1 MLTKNTRPARRTPVR
16 SVISRKPLA
25 LAVASILAVGAGQA
39 EASSPRPFSPEWFA
53 AARGAAAQNRANT
66 APTAR
71 PLAQQRQARERLQHS
86 INNVGRTAAAVA
98 AQRAAQEAARK
109 AAQQAASNIPN
120 GLGEGGLK
128 VDVNPDTAGWLGAKD
143 PTQTTKDGHT
153 TVRIEQTADKAIL
166 NWETFNV
173 GRDTTVDFDQQANWA
188 ALNRVN
194 DPNARPSQIQGR
206 IQGDGTVMIVNRNG
220 VVFSGSSQVNVRN
233 LVAAAADISDQQFT
247 ERGLYVD
254 TNGSQPTFT
263 AAAGNVTV
271 DAGARITTHEPESVT
286 QGGGYVLL
294 MGREVNNAGEITTR
308 RGQTTLAAGED
319 FYIRKGAGTEAN
331 QASTTRGNE
340 VASTWEAGSDAGT
353 VTNEGLIV
361 AREGDITLT
370 GHDVRQQG
378 VAMATTTVNTRGTV
392 HLLNSAS
399 DTEGKVTL
407 GEGAVT
413 TVVIEDD
420 GETAL
425 DNQRDALI
433 ESSAELDG
441 LRDDMITGA
450 FDNIGLMADRR
461 DQSRV
466 EIVSGGDVVFE
477 KDSLTLATGGQ
488 IAVDAGRR
496 TQLNAGSELDVSGSV
511 GVKVAME
518 SNNVLINVQGNEQR
532 DSPDN
537 RDNGGLN
544 NGDVWVDRRNLIF
557 VPAGTGGYE
566 TDRWY
571 TAGGLLEVSGY
582 LDTQGHGIGEWSAAG
597 GTVLLGG
604 SEVVTQTGSSV
615 NLSGGTLDVQTGYIA
630 KTWLK
635 GADGRLYDAATAP
648 ASMLYTGIYQGYERV
663 SERWGQ
669 TDAWR
674 NPLIAPERQLENGY
688 TVGRDAGTLIINAP
702 TAVLEG
708 DIVADVFQGERQ
720 NQAQDAG
727 RDSYQ
732 QAQNRVARRGHLA
745 VGQYGQYGL
754 ENAYGSDIRIG
765 EFDDISEQ
773 LTLESDLSERLNTVW
788 LDAGRLNEQ
797 RLGGLDLVSGGSISV
812 ESDLT
817 LAEGGQLRLVSGQVA
832 VDAAVTARGGDT
844 ALTNILMPAGTSL
857 TPIAFT
863 DEDGNSEL
871 HLTENGQLDARG
883 LWRNGLLES
892 GENWK
897 QAYVD
902 GGDVTIEGTQDV
914 TLAEGSLVDVS
925 SGAALK
931 ADGELLGGHGG
942 DITLGANVPI
952 NTNTGTNR
960 PGGGTLVLDGEL
972 RSYGVAGGG
981 ELILETG
988 QAVVIGD
995 GGLETNGVLRAGEE
1009 APFDLTL
1016 AEDLVISAGQPLPF
1030 DYSYTSSELLPG
1042 ETWGNAALDVSPN
1055 NPIEVAADWL
1065 LPATLQIQYYG
1076 PDGVLA
1082 IARPGGTVPAGSS
1095 VVRIQT
1101 APGGAGDYLVPG
1113 DVFPDGLPLEEPRE
1127 VAVAAGATLP
1137 TDLFVEAGSVVL
1149 PAGIKMDFDVRVKDV
1164 LVLNEADF
1172 QRGFSNYDING
1183 HNGVLVSQG
1192 SQVDVTMSVL
1202 RLAEGAFQAFAY
1214 DEALETWQPE
1224 LFLERPLDGELE
1236 QRGGASLALR
1246 SDLNGLGGAITVAE
1260 GARLEVDPSQSLL
1273 LSGRNQLT
1281 VDGTLR
1287 AQGGT
1292 IQVLSSLLNRLPASG
1307 AEERIEIGEN
1317 AVLDASGL
1325 AYTATDARG
1334 RRYGAVL
1341 GGGEVVLGAGAPDDF
1356 GDSNLYDTS
1365 NLFVVVREG
1374 ALIDVS
1380 GASAGLDLGQANPTA
1395 VASGGGSLAMRSS
1408 SGIYFD
1414 GELRADAGGTNA
1426 SGGGLEVL
1434 LEGTLTTTPQAT
1446 EEGSVLRNITLT
1458 QADTGSGYDDENLAY
1473 GQARFSVDALQDSGI
1488 DHLSLWARDAILFD
1502 GDVDLALGGSLSL
1515 TAVTLA
1521 TPDHAAREVRLAAP
1535 HVHLAGR
1542 VNLPNPL
1549 GGGDSGVS
1557 PYLQFDNNAPL
1568 AEGDSQL
1575 SVEAALIDLGEG
1587 VLTFGARGSHDT
1599 PNGATLVE
1607 LPGFADIT
1615 LTSTGDIRLTGA
1627 DLVATEALTL
1637 ISQRLY
1643 PTTHSANR
1651 IRVGYGDAGR
1661 NSPLED
1667 AVLRFRYYDEQ
1678 QAREQA
1684 PPLSVYGYLSMQAPT
1699 IDQGGALYAPLGG
1712 IAFSGSLAN
1721 DGGPS
1726 GLYPTDLYGGISPFS
1741 ITNLEMDV
1749 LLRQS
1754 SLTSVSADGLV
1765 LPYGY
1770 LEGESYYYN
1779 DTEVRYDVG
1788 GNRGTEQNQRD
1799 EAGIHFAAA
1808 TFEAEDGAVIDV
1820 SAGGELRGVG
1830 FTTGRGGSVDIL
1842 NTALANAA
1850 PWHAG
1855 DADAQVYAIVPGL
1868 SDSQAPLD
1876 PALASHSKV
1885 GQRITIG
1892 DGVPGLPAGTYT
1904 LLPAEYALMPGG
1916 YRVELGGD
1924 MARYDTG
1931 IVASPAAGLYRAP
1944 VNTVNGLSGVTGSA
1958 PRWATVMS
1966 GDSVRRYGS
1975 YNETTLSE
1983 WVANTLAQFG
1993 DTRLMGP
2000 LLPEDVRPLSFDF
2013 RYAAS
2018 GDDRVF
2024 SFNGELRNTQVED
2037 GRGGMVALY
2046 GNDLEVVS
2054 ATGERDEEDSGYITL
2069 LDEDLNQLGATVL
2082 GVGVNRY
2089 ANQPTPISAAGKT
2102 VIRSGATLR
2111 AGSLLIGGT
2120 GQDAVVVESGA
2131 VLDSRGQGQAGWSA
2145 ENGFLIPQVA
2155 DAALLTVSN
2164 DRMQFGAASGSGT
2177 IRIED
2182 GAGLYGEGTLA
2193 LSASGG
2199 LEIGDIS
2206 LAASDLLLSMED
2218 INIGEEAAL
2227 AAAEAQGVLSG
2238 GWQLNQTT
2246 LDGLLALGE
2255 LESLSLQAS
2264 DAINFIGSVSL
2275 DTYDDTGESQANLR
2289 FIGPAIYGLGDA
2301 GDTVTIRTDQFNWS
2315 GLGYASGSGATFE
2328 AGSVA
2333 PGEVIAGGAG
2343 TGTGAFRVEANEVMF
2358 GFNGL
2363 VGDQSANATLERL
2376 MLGFGDVAFQARDRI
2391 TSDLY
2396 SDLSVYQQK
2405 NSDDT
2410 FSGGNLT
2417 LSAPVLTGQAGS
2429 EMAYRTGGNL
2439 LVSRPDNAAA
2449 VDPAGLDLGAQLSL
2463 EGNSVRVEGSIVAPS
2478 GKVAIES
2485 TEDLLLA
2492 DGSLINVAG
2501 RAVEF
2506 FDVTRYSFGGA
2517 VNLES
2522 AEGNIQQAA
2531 GSRIDVSAPH
2541 SDAGK
2546 LEASAV
2552 KGTVDLAGELVARNS
2567 GEDPDGEGEGG
2578 TIRIKA
2584 NTLPGFVAFNQR
2596 LTDGGFDYLRG
2607 FETNEGDLTLGEEV
2621 RAQHIEA
2628 TANGGDLIVDGNLR
2642 AGGEYAGSI
2651 YLAAGNDLRVTN
2663 GSTLNASGDS
2673 LKVDSYGDPIE
2684 GSNRAIINLTSRDG
2698 RLALGDN
2705 VTLDVGAGGEARG
2718 TIDLNARRLGDP
2730 SATSATGNDVAV
2742 DAGDNLTVNGAKRV
2756 SVNGFWTYDDAPD
2769 DPDADPEGPAA
2780 QRVDQEYLDRIHEES
2795 KGFVNAALAN
2805 DALQQRLAGL
2815 KEAAGEAFSL
2825 RPGVEIVSATED
2837 GNLRIDGDLDF
2848 SEYRYGP
2855 DVDAAV
2861 HGSGTAGVFVMR
2873 AGGDLEVNGSVTDGF
2888 KLPPNTPDSSYYID
2902 LSNTLLRDEAVTL
2915 PVEAELAAGWNLQ
2928 NVYREGGSLPFN
2940 LTVSGRYFQVSS
2952 GTVLPLDVTVTRS
2965 EPTLWNMELV
2975 SAIVLGEGVTV
2986 TDTGTGISY
2995 SGEIPAGTFIENLEL
3010 PIGSTI
3016 KAGNT
3021 LTLTSN
3027 FYAKPTTILAGTE
3040 LLGLR
3045 INSAEEFNQDI
3056 VLPEGTVLPQG
3067 MRIARLKSD
3076 EKDPIKQAIWSVASL
3091 LPQDTR
3097 SWDVSL
3103 VAGSD
3108 LASANRRSVKAAT
3121 EGDLI
3126 LDNPHLV
3133 GPKASEIIGGQPGI
3147 SVIRTGS
3154 GDLELIAARDYLQE
3168 TPFGIYTAGTAAEA
3182 SGAPEY
3188 QRDPDTLPSDALSDT
3203 YVPEDPGEED
3213 APTYLSVA
3221 EATPGSFAT
3230 GGGNVR
3236 VRVGRDMRGNDY
3248 KTSDAT
3254 AKKDVSDW
3262 LWTWSDPASGAEAWW
3277 INTGSYGNDS
3287 ELVTFDGIGTLG
3299 GGNLDVSVGRDFGV
3313 YDQLADNTRLGGL
3326 SLAVASSGWI
3336 NADGE
3341 RQQYG
3346 GGDLR
3351 LEVGSIV
3358 NHTRS
3363 STMGVG
3369 NGSVTNLRGDVLVQ
3383 AGVIGQIWNTYL
3395 VSSTDTDPRPNDE
3408 RLQVD
3413 QRQYGGMRLVLGD
3426 TRARVNSGGDLLI
3439 NVENPDPAANGVDLW
3454 TDRTEAALLST
3465 GGNVGMGSSSG
3476 SSPARFS
3483 VIAAEGTIYGQGNN
3497 TNARTWVAET
3507 TADGWLEFLAGDS
3520 IYTLGVSSAY
3530 EPDLLG
3536 STVSPARFYA
3546 REGDIYQLYYGY
3558 YTSPIGSQSL
3568 INQAGRPAHV
3578 RAGRDIVRYGNDG
3591 LTAMGHYSDT
3601 DVSVIQAGR
3610 DLIYIDTQ
3618 VVGAGTLELSAGRN
3632 FYQADSG
3639 QLISRGPHTELAT
3652 SDPSGGADIVINVGM
3667 GEAGPDYQALIDA
3680 YLDPSNPA
3688 DPDLA
3693 LADQPDKVAKTYEEE
3708 LETWLLSRYGDAALD
3723 GTDALSYF
3731 LALAPEQQR
3740 IFLREVYYAELREGG
3755 REYNDPDGDRY
3766 GSYLRG
3772 RRMIETLLPE
3782 MDSEAG
3788 TSGYDGDFTM
3798 FTTQRRNAA
3807 GDITGENSS
3816 LVRTEGG
3823 GDIQMLVPG
3832 GDLIIGLEAVRP
3844 ESGDNGI
3851 MTQGSGDIQL
3861 FSQGDI
3867 ALGLSRIMTTYGG
3880 DIFAWSNAGDINAGR
3895 GAKTTLVYTPPR
3907 RTYDD
3912 LGNVTLSPSVPST
3925 GAGIATLAPI
3935 PEVPPGD
3942 IDLIAPLGVIDAGE
3956 AGIRVSGSINVA
3968 ALQVVNAEN
3977 IQVQGD
3983 STGLPAVAAV
3993 NVGAL
3998 TSASN
4003 AASSAV
4009 QAAEQVGRRY
4019 QQNQPSIISVE
4030 ILGYGEERLE
4040 AGGDRTSAAPAS
4052 RPGEGVVEVL
4062 GAGPLSANQTGML
4075 TPAERQGLKSR

>member
-1 MLTKNTRPARRTPVR
+1 M
-16 SVISRKPLA
+16 
-25 LAVASILAVGAGQA
+25 
-39 EASSPRPFSPEWFA
+39 
-53 AARGAAAQNRANT
+53 
-66 APTAR
+66 
-71 PLAQQRQARERLQHS
+71 
-86 INNVGRTAAAVA
+86 
-98 AQRAAQEAARK
+98 
-109 AAQQAASNIPN
+109 
-120 GLGEGGLK
+120 
-128 VDVNPDTAGWLGAKD
+128 
-143 PTQTTKDGHT
+143 
-153 TVRIEQTADKAIL
+153 
-166 NWETFNV
+166 
-173 GRDTTVDFDQQANWA
+173 
-188 ALNRVN
+188 
-194 DPNARPSQIQGR
+194 
-206 IQGDGTVMIVNRNG
+206 
-220 VVFSGSSQVNVRN
+220 
-233 LVAAAADISDQQFT
+233 
-247 ERGLYVD
+247 
-254 TNGSQPTFT
+254 
-263 AAAGNVTV
+263 
-271 DAGARITTHEPESVT
+271 
-286 QGGGYVLL
+286 
-294 MGREVNNAGEITTR
+294 
-308 RGQTTLAAGED
+308 
-319 FYIRKGAGTEAN
+319 
-331 QASTTRGNE
+331 
-340 VASTWEAGSDAGT
+340 
-353 VTNEGLIV
+353 
-361 AREGDITLT
+361 
-370 GHDVRQQG
+370 
-378 VAMATTTVNTRGTV
+378 
-392 HLLNSAS
+392 
-399 DTEGKVTL
+399 
-407 GEGAVT
+407 
-413 TVVIEDD
+413 
-420 GETAL
+420 
-425 DNQRDALI
+425 
-433 ESSAELDG
+433 
-441 LRDDMITGA
+441 
-450 FDNIGLMADRR
+450 
-461 DQSRV
+461 
-466 EIVSGGDVVFE
+466 
-477 KDSLTLATGGQ
+477 
-488 IAVDAGRR
+488 
-496 TQLNAGSELDVSGSV
+496 
-511 GVKVAME
+511 
-518 SNNVLINVQGNEQR
+518 
-532 DSPDN
+532 
-537 RDNGGLN
+537 
-544 NGDVWVDRRNLIF
+544 
-557 VPAGTGGYE
+557 
-566 TDRWY
+566 
-571 TAGGLLEVSGY
+571 
-582 LDTQGHGIGEWSAAG
+582 
-597 GTVLLGG
+597 
-604 SEVVTQTGSSV
+604 
-615 NLSGGTLDVQTGYIA
+615 
-630 KTWLK
+630 
-635 GADGRLYDAATAP
+635 
-648 ASMLYTGIYQGYERV
+648 
-663 SERWGQ
+663 
-669 TDAWR
+669 
-674 NPLIAPERQLENGY
+674 
-688 TVGRDAGTLIINAP
+688 
-702 TAVLEG
+702 
-708 DIVADVFQGERQ
+708 
-720 NQAQDAG
+720 
-727 RDSYQ
+727 
-732 QAQNRVARRGHLA
+732 
-745 VGQYGQYGL
+745 
-754 ENAYGSDIRIG
+754 
-765 EFDDISEQ
+765 
-773 LTLESDLSERLNTVW
+773 
-788 LDAGRLNEQ
+788 
-797 RLGGLDLVSGGSISV
+797 
-812 ESDLT
+812 
-817 LAEGGQLRLVSGQVA
+817 
-832 VDAAVTARGGDT
+832 
-844 ALTNILMPAGTSL
+844 
-857 TPIAFT
+857 
-863 DEDGNSEL
+863 
-871 HLTENGQLDARG
+871 
-883 LWRNGLLES
+883 
-892 GENWK
+892 
-897 QAYVD
+897 
-902 GGDVTIEGTQDV
+902 
-914 TLAEGSLVDVS
+914 
-925 SGAALK
+925 
-931 ADGELLGGHGG
+931 
-942 DITLGANVPI
+942 
-952 NTNTGTNR
+952 
-960 PGGGTLVLDGEL
+960 
-972 RSYGVAGGG
+972 
-981 ELILETG
+981 
-988 QAVVIGD
+988 
-995 GGLETNGVLRAGEE
+995 
-1009 APFDLTL
+1009 
-1016 AEDLVISAGQPLPF
+1016 
-1030 DYSYTSSELLPG
+1030 
-1042 ETWGNAALDVSPN
+1042 
-1055 NPIEVAADWL
+1055 
-1065 LPATLQIQYYG
+1065 
-1076 PDGVLA
+1076 
-1082 IARPGGTVPAGSS
+1082 
-1095 VVRIQT
+1095 
-1101 APGGAGDYLVPG
+1101 
-1113 DVFPDGLPLEEPRE
+1113 
-1127 VAVAAGATLP
+1127 
-1137 TDLFVEAGSVVL
+1137 
-1149 PAGIKMDFDVRVKDV
+1149 
-1164 LVLNEADF
+1164 
-1172 QRGFSNYDING
+1172 
-1183 HNGVLVSQG
+1183 
-1192 SQVDVTMSVL
+1192 
-1202 RLAEGAFQAFAY
+1202 
-1214 DEALETWQPE
+1214 
-1224 LFLERPLDGELE
+1224 
-1236 QRGGASLALR
+1236 
-1246 SDLNGLGGAITVAE
+1246 
-1260 GARLEVDPSQSLL
+1260 
-1273 LSGRNQLT
+1273 
-1281 VDGTLR
+1281 
-1287 AQGGT
+1287 
-1292 IQVLSSLLNRLPASG
+1292 
-1307 AEERIEIGEN
+1307 
-1317 AVLDASGL
+1317 
-1325 AYTATDARG
+1325 
-1334 RRYGAVL
+1334 
-1341 GGGEVVLGAGAPDDF
+1341 
-1356 GDSNLYDTS
+1356 
-1365 NLFVVVREG
+1365 VVREG

-1380 GASAGLDLGQANPTA
+1380 GASADLDLGQAAPTT
-1395 VASGGGSLAMRSS
+1395 VASDGGALAMRSN

-1434 LEGTLTTTPQAT
+1434 LEGTLTSLSQAT
-1446 EEGSVLRNITLT
+1446 EEASVLRNVILT
-1458 QADTGSGYDDENLAY
+1458 QADTGSGYDDENPAY

-1521 TPDHAAREVRLAAP
+1521 TPDPTARQVRLAAP

-1542 VNLPNPL
+1542 VSLPVSS
-1549 GGGDSGVS
+1549 SGNTPGVN
-1557 PYLQFDNNAPL
+1557 PYLQFDDNAPL

-1575 SVEAALIDLGEG
+1575 SIEAALIDLGEG

-1599 PNGATLVE
+1599 PNGATEVE

-1627 DLVATEALTL
+1627 DLMATEALTF

-1643 PTTHSANR
+1643 PTTHSGNR
-1651 IRVGYGDAGR
+1651 IRVGLGDAGI
-1661 NSPLED
+1661 NGGPLED
-1667 AVLRFRYYDEQ
+1667 AVLRFRYYDEER
-1678 QAREQA
+1678 AREQA
-1684 PPLSVYGYLSMQAPT
+1684 PPLSVYGYLSMEAPV

-1712 IAFSGSLAN
+1712 IAFASPFAN
-1721 DGGPS
+1721 QGGFTN
-1726 GLYPTDLYGGISPFS
+1726 YPTDLYGGITPTSLFIS
-1741 ITNLEMDV
+1741 NLEMNV
-1749 LLRQS
+1749 LLRQG
-1754 SLTSVSADGLV
+1754 SLTSVSAAGLV
-1765 LPYGY
+1765 LPYGH

-1779 DTEVRYDVG
+1779 GTEVRYDVG
-1788 GNRGTEQNQRD
+1788 GNRGTEQNQRT
-1799 EAGIHFAAA
+1799 ATGIHFATA

-1876 PALASHSKV
+1876 PALGSHSKV

-1916 YRVELGGD
+1916 YRVELGRD

-1944 VNTVNGLSGVTGSA
+1944 VNTVNGLSGVSGSA
-1958 PRWATVMS
+1958 PLWATVMS
-1966 GDSVRRYGS
+1966 GDAVRRYGD

-1983 WVANTLAQFG
+1983 WVTNTLAQFG

-2024 SFNGELRNTQVED
+2024 SFNGELRNAQVED

-2054 ATGERDEEDSGYITL
+2054 AAGERGEEDNGYITL

-2089 ANQPTPISAAGKT
+2089 ASQPTPISAAGKT

-2111 AGSLLIGGT
+2111 AGSLLIGGS

-2145 ENGFLIPQVA
+2145 ENGFLISPGA
-2155 DAALLTVSN
+2155 DMALLTVSN

-2193 LSASGG
+2193 LSAPGG

-2275 DTYDDTGESQANLR
+2275 DTYDDNGESQANLR

-2301 GDTVTIRTDQFNWS
+2301 GDMVTIRTDQFNWS
-2315 GLGYASGSGATFE
+2315 GLGYTSGREGTAEFE
-2328 AGSVA
+2328 VGSVA

-2376 MLGFGDVAFQARDRI
+2376 MLGFNDVTFQARDRI

-2396 SDLSVYQQK
+2396 SDLSVYQKK

-2439 LVSRPDNAAA
+2439 LVSRPDKAAA
-2449 VDPAGLDLGAQLSL
+2449 VDPMNLDLGAQLSL
-2463 EGNSVRVEGSIVAPS
+2463 EGSSVRVEGSIIAPS

-2485 TEDLLLA
+2485 TDDLLLA

-2501 RAVEF
+2501 RAVDF

-2517 VNLES
+2517 VSLES
-2522 AEGNIQQAA
+2522 SEGNIQQAA

-2546 LEASAV
+2546 LEATAV
-2552 KGTVDLAGELVARNS
+2552 NGTVDLAGELIARNLE
-2567 GEDPDGEGEGG
+2567 EDPEGEGEGG

-2584 NTLPGFVAFNQR
+2584 NTLPGFVALNQR
-2596 LTDGGFDYLRG
+2596 LSDGGFDYLRG

-2621 RAQHIEA
+2621 HAQHIEA

-2642 AGGEYAGSI
+2642 AGGDYAGSI
-2651 YLAAGNDLRVTN
+2651 YLAAANDLRVEN
-2663 GSTLNASGDS
+2663 GATLDASGDQ
-2673 LKVDSYGDPIE
+2673 LKLDSYGDPIE

-2698 RLALGDN
+2698 RLVLGND

-2780 QRVDQEYLDRIHEES
+2780 QRVDQEYLDRIHEDS

-2848 SEYRYGP
+2848 SGYRYGP

-2888 KLPPNTPDSSYYID
+2888 YRPPNTPDSSYYID
-2902 LSNTLLRDEAVTL
+2902 LSGTLGEAVTL
-2915 PVEAELAAGWNLQ
+2915 PTEAELAAGWNLQ
-2928 NVYREGGSLPFN
+2928 NVYQNGGSLPFD
-2940 LTVSGRYFQVSS
+2940 LTVSGLYFQVYWR
-2952 GTVLPLDVTVTRS
+2952 TVLPLDVTVTRS
-2965 EPTLWNMELV
+2965 APTLQNMELT
-2975 SAIVLGEGVTV
+2975 SAIVLDEGVTV

-2995 SGEIPAGTFIENLEL
+2995 SGEIPAGTFIENLRL
-3010 PIGSTI
+3010 PTGSII

-3021 LTLTSN
+3021 V
-3027 FYAKPTTILAGTE
+3027 PTTVYAEPMVIPAGTE

-3045 INSAEEFNQDI
+3045 INSAEEFNQNI
-3056 VLPEGTVLPQG
+3056 TLPEGSVLPQG
-3067 MRIARLKSD
+3067 MRVVRLQSD
-3076 EKDPIKQAIWSVASL
+3076 EKDPIKQEIWSVASL
-3091 LPQDTR
+3091 LPQGTR

-3236 VRVGRDMRGNDY
+3236 LRVGRDMRGNDY

-3299 GGNLDVSVGRDFGV
+3299 GGNLDVSVGGDFGV
-3313 YDQLADNTRLGGL
+3313 YDQLSDGTRLGGL
-3326 SLAVASSGWI
+3326 SLAVASSGWV
-3336 NADGE
+3336 NAGGE

-3351 LEVGSIV
+3351 LEVGGIV
-3358 NHTRS
+3358 NHTRQD
-3363 STMGVG
+3363 TIAEGH
-3369 NGSVTNLRGDVLVQ
+3369 GSVTNLRGDVLVQ
-3383 AGVIGQIWNTYL
+3383 AGAIGQIWNTYL
-3395 VSSTDTDPRPNDE
+3395 VSSTNTDPRPDDE
-3408 RLQVD
+3408 LLQVD
-3413 QRQYGGMRLVLGD
+3413 RNLYGGLRLVLGD
-3426 TRARVNSGGDLLI
+3426 TRARVYTLGDQI
-3439 NVENPDPAANGVDLW
+3439 VNPEDPGVNRVDLW
-3454 TDRTEAALLST
+3454 ADTTEASLLSA
-3465 GGNVGMGSSSG
+3465 GGNVGVGSGGTSG
-3476 SSPARFS
+3476 GLAPGRLSA
-3483 VIAAEGTIYGQGNN
+3483 IAAEGSIYGNSNGAS
-3497 TNARTWVAET
+3497 TNVRNWVAET

-3558 YTSPIGSQSL
+3558 YGAIGTSL
-3568 INQAGRPAHV
+3568 TLTHQAGRPAHV
-3578 RAGRDIVRYGNDG
+3578 RAGRDIVQYGDSR
-3591 LTAMGHYSDT
+3591 TAMGHYSDT

-3680 YLDPSNPA
+3680 YLDPSNLA

-3708 LETWLLSRYGDAALD
+3708 LETWLLSRYGGAALD
-3723 GTDALSYF
+3723 GTDALTYF
-3731 LALAPEQQR
+3731 QALAPEQQR

-3755 REYNDPDGDRY
+3755 REFNDMDGPRY

-3788 TSGYDGDFTM
+3788 TSGYEGDFTM
-3798 FTTQRRNAA
+3798 FTTRDGSTERS
-3807 GDITGENSS
+3807 GLI
-3816 LVRTEGG
+3816 RTEGG

-3851 MTQGSGDIQL
+3851 MTQGSGDIHL

-3907 RTYDD
+3907 RAYDD

-4019 QQNQPSIISVE
+4019 QQQQPSIINVE

-4040 AGGDRTSAAPAS
+4040 AGGGRTSAAPAS
-4052 RPGEGVVEVL
+4052 RPGEGMVQVL

-4075 TPAERQGLKSR
+4075 TPAERRGLESR

>member
-1 MLTKNTRPARRTPVR
+1 MLT
-16 SVISRKPLA
+16 
-25 LAVASILAVGAGQA
+25 
-39 EASSPRPFSPEWFA
+39 PE
-53 AARGAAAQNRANT
+53 
-66 APTAR
+66 
-71 PLAQQRQARERLQHS
+71 
-86 INNVGRTAAAVA
+86 
-98 AQRAAQEAARK
+98 
-109 AAQQAASNIPN
+109 
-120 GLGEGGLK
+120 
-128 VDVNPDTAGWLGAKD
+128 
-143 PTQTTKDGHT
+143 
-153 TVRIEQTADKAIL
+153 
-166 NWETFNV
+166 
-173 GRDTTVDFDQQANWA
+173 
-188 ALNRVN
+188 
-194 DPNARPSQIQGR
+194 
-206 IQGDGTVMIVNRNG
+206 G
-220 VVFSGSSQVNVRN
+220 V
-233 LVAAAADISDQQFT
+233 
-247 ERGLYVD
+247 
-254 TNGSQPTFT
+254 
-263 AAAGNVTV
+263 
-271 DAGARITTHEPESVT
+271 
-286 QGGGYVLL
+286 
-294 MGREVNNAGEITTR
+294 
-308 RGQTTLAAGED
+308 
-319 FYIRKGAGTEAN
+319 
-331 QASTTRGNE
+331 
-340 VASTWEAGSDAGT
+340 
-353 VTNEGLIV
+353 
-361 AREGDITLT
+361 
-370 GHDVRQQG
+370 
-378 VAMATTTVNTRGTV
+378 
-392 HLLNSAS
+392 NSA
-399 DTEGKVTL
+399 T
-407 GEGAVT
+407 
-413 TVVIEDD
+413 
-420 GETAL
+420 
-425 DNQRDALI
+425 R
-433 ESSAELDG
+433 
-441 LRDDMITGA
+441 
-450 FDNIGLMADRR
+450 
-461 DQSRV
+461 
-466 EIVSGGDVVFE
+466 
-477 KDSLTLATGGQ
+477 
-488 IAVDAGRR
+488 
-496 TQLNAGSELDVSGSV
+496 
-511 GVKVAME
+511 
-518 SNNVLINVQGNEQR
+518 
-532 DSPDN
+532 
-537 RDNGGLN
+537 
-544 NGDVWVDRRNLIF
+544 
-557 VPAGTGGYE
+557 
-566 TDRWY
+566 
-571 TAGGLLEVSGY
+571 
-582 LDTQGHGIGEWSAAG
+582 
-597 GTVLLGG
+597 
-604 SEVVTQTGSSV
+604 
-615 NLSGGTLDVQTGYIA
+615 
-630 KTWLK
+630 
-635 GADGRLYDAATAP
+635 
-648 ASMLYTGIYQGYERV
+648 
-663 SERWGQ
+663 
-669 TDAWR
+669 
-674 NPLIAPERQLENGY
+674 
-688 TVGRDAGTLIINAP
+688 
-702 TAVLEG
+702 
-708 DIVADVFQGERQ
+708 
-720 NQAQDAG
+720 
-727 RDSYQ
+727 
-732 QAQNRVARRGHLA
+732 
-745 VGQYGQYGL
+745 
-754 ENAYGSDIRIG
+754 
-765 EFDDISEQ
+765 
-773 LTLESDLSERLNTVW
+773 
-788 LDAGRLNEQ
+788 
-797 RLGGLDLVSGGSISV
+797 
-812 ESDLT
+812 
-817 LAEGGQLRLVSGQVA
+817 
-832 VDAAVTARGGDT
+832 
-844 ALTNILMPAGTSL
+844 
-857 TPIAFT
+857 IAFT

-871 HLTENGQLDARG
+871 RLTENGQLDARG

-931 ADGELLGGHGG
+931 ADGELLGGRGG
-942 DITLGANVPI
+942 DVTLSANSPI
-952 NTNTGTNR
+952 NSSSSSGG

-995 GGLETNGVLRAGEE
+995 GGLQSNGLLQAGEE
-1009 APFDLTL
+1009 VPFDLTL
-1016 AEDLVISAGQPLPF
+1016 LDDLILTEGSRLPF
-1030 DYSYTSSELLPG
+1030 DYNYLRTVARPG
-1042 ETWGNAALDVSPN
+1042 EAFGNTTPTLSD
-1055 NPIEVAADWL
+1055 NPVTLAADWVV
-1065 LPATLQIQYYG
+1065 PEAATGFQVLY
-1076 PDGVLA
+1076 DGNKVA
-1082 IARPGGTVPAGSS
+1082 SAGDPIPAGSTLTLS
-1095 VVRIQT
+1095 VGT
-1101 APGGAGDYLVPG
+1101 LPADYVIPA
-1113 DVFPDGLPLEEPRE
+1113 DAFPDGLPVE
-1127 VAVAAGATLP
+1127 AHQATLA
-1137 TDLFVEAGSVVL
+1137 TGSAL
-1149 PAGIKMDFDVRVKDV
+1149 PWD
-1164 LVLNEADF
+1164 LVLNAGRVIEAGTVFDMDVAVKKTLILEESDF
-1172 QRGFSNYDING
+1172 QRGFSSYDING
-1183 HNGVLVSQG
+1183 HNGVLVSEG
-1192 SQVDVTMSVL
+1192 TEVEATMPVL
-1202 RLAEGAFQAFAY
+1202 RLADGSFQAASY
-1214 DEALETWQPE
+1214 DHALELWLPP
-1224 LFLERPLDGELE
+1224 LFLEDPLGRELK
-1236 QRGGASLALR
+1236 QRGGASLSLR

-1260 GARLEVDPSQSLL
+1260 GARLEVDPGESLL

-1292 IQVLSSLLNRLPASG
+1292 IQVLSSLLSRVPASG
-1307 AEERIEIGEN
+1307 PEARIEIGEN

-1325 AYTATDARG
+1325 AYTATDARD
-1334 RRYGAVL
+1334 RNYGVVL
-1341 GGGEVVLGAGAPDDF
+1341 DGGEVVLGAEAPEDF
-1356 GDSNLYDTS
+1356 GDTNLYDTS

-1380 GASAGLDLGQANPTA
+1380 GASAGLDLGQPTA
-1395 VASGGGSLAMRSS
+1395 TTVASDGGSLAMRSN

-1414 GELRADAGGTNA
+1414 GELRADAGGANA

-1434 LEGTLTTTPQAT
+1434 LEGTLTTTSQAT
-1446 EEGSVLRNITLT
+1446 EEASVLRNITLT
-1458 QADTGSGYDDENLAY
+1458 QADTGSGYDEENLAY

-1521 TPDHAAREVRLAAP
+1521 TPDHAARQVRLAAP

-1542 VNLPNPL
+1542 VNEPTGL
-1549 GGGDSGVS
+1549 GGNDPGVR

-1568 AEGDSQL
+1568 TEGDSSL
-1575 SVEAALIDLGEG
+1575 NVEAALIDLGEG

-1599 PNGATLVE
+1599 PNGATPVE

-1627 DLVATEALTL
+1627 DLMATEALTF

-1643 PTTHSANR
+1643 PTTHSGNR
-1651 IRVGYGDAGR
+1651 IRVGLGDVGI
-1661 NSPLED
+1661 NGGPLED
-1667 AVLRFRYYDEQ
+1667 AALRFRYYDEAR
-1678 QAREQA
+1678 AREQA
-1684 PPLSVYGYLSMQAPT
+1684 SPLSVYGYLSMEAPV

-1712 IAFSGSLAN
+1712 IAFASPSAN
-1721 DGGPS
+1721 QGGFAN
-1726 GLYPTDLYGGISPFS
+1726 YPTDLYGGITPRFIS
-1741 ITNLEMDV
+1741 NLEMDV
-1749 LLRQS
+1749 LLRQG
-1754 SLTSVSADGLV
+1754 SLTSVSATGLV

-1779 DTEVRYDVG
+1779 GAEVRYDELG
-1788 GNRGTEQNQRD
+1788 ERGTEQNQRT
-1799 EAGIHFAAA
+1799 ATGIHFATA

-1876 PALASHSKV
+1876 PALGSHSKV

-1924 MARYDTG
+1924 TARYDTG

-1944 VNTVNGLSGVTGSA
+1944 VNTVNGLSGVSDSA
-1958 PRWATVMS
+1958 PLWATVMS

-1993 DTRLMGP
+1993 DTRLMVP

-2013 RYAAS
+2013 RNAAS

-2082 GVGVNRY
+2082 GVGINRW
-2089 ANQPTPISAAGKT
+2089 ASNASGKT

-2111 AGSLLIGGT
+2111 AGSLLIGGS

-2131 VLDSRGQGQAGWSA
+2131 VLDSRGRGQAGWSA
-2145 ENGFLIPQVA
+2145 ENGFLVSPSA
-2155 DAALLTVSN
+2155 DVALLTVSN

-2193 LSASGG
+2193 LSAPGG

-2218 INIGEEAAL
+2218 INIGEDAAL

-2246 LDGLLALGE
+2246 LDGLLALGD

-2264 DAINFIGSVSL
+2264 ESINFIGSVSL
-2275 DTYDDTGESQANLR
+2275 DTYDDSGESQANLR

-2315 GLGYASGSGATFE
+2315 GLGYTSGREGTAEFE

-2376 MLGFGDVAFQARDRI
+2376 MLGFNDVAFEARDRI
-2391 TSDLY
+2391 SSDLY
-2396 SDLSVYQQK
+2396 SNLSVYQKK

-2449 VDPAGLDLGAQLSL
+2449 VDPVNLDLGAQLSL
-2463 EGNSVRVEGSIVAPS
+2463 EGSSVRVEGSIIAPS

-2517 VNLES
+2517 ISLES
-2522 AEGNIQQAA
+2522 AEGNVQQAA
-2531 GSRIDVSAPH
+2531 GSRIDVSAPY

-2546 LEASAV
+2546 LEATAV
-2552 KGTVDLAGELVARNS
+2552 NGTVDLAGELVARNPE
-2567 GEDPDGEGEGG
+2567 EDPEGEGEGG

-2584 NTLPGFVAFNQR
+2584 NTLPGFVALNQR

-2607 FETNEGDLTLGEEV
+2607 FETNEGDLTLGDEV

-2642 AGGEYAGSI
+2642 AGGDYAGSI

-2663 GSTLNASGDS
+2663 GSTLDASGDS

-2698 RLALGDN
+2698 RLVLGDD

-2718 TIDLNARRLGDP
+2718 TIDLNARRLGEP
-2730 SATSATGNDVAV
+2730 TEASATGNDVAV
-2742 DAGDNLTVNGAKRV
+2742 DVGNGLTITGAKRV
-2756 SVNGFWTYDDAPD
+2756 SVNGFWTYDDAPN
-2769 DPDADPEGPAA
+2769 DPENKNT
-2780 QRVDQEYLDRIHEES
+2780 QVVDQDWLDKTKEKVPEGEEENPHWDGLDGVHEHS
-2795 KGFVNAALAN
+2795 KDFINAALDN
-2805 DALQQRLAGL
+2805 DDLQDRLSSL
-2815 KEAAGEAFSL
+2815 KAAAGDAFSL
-2825 RPGVEIVSATED
+2825 RPGVEIVSATEG
-2837 GNLRIDGDLDF
+2837 GNLRIDGDVNF
-2848 SEYRYGP
+2848 AKYRYGP
-2855 DVDAAV
+2855 GVDDAV
-2861 HGSGTAGVFVMR
+2861 YGSGTAGVFVMR

-2888 KLPPNTPDSSYYID
+2888 DLPPNTPDSSYYLDIELD
-2902 LSNTLLRDEAVTL
+2902 PSLLDSAGRLTDTYALPEDMTLK
-2915 PVEAELAAGWNLQ
+2915 AGWDLGTAYN
-2928 NVYREGGSLPFN
+2928 YGGSLSFDI
-2940 LTVSGRYFQVSS
+2940 TVTGRLALVR
-2952 GTVLPLDVTVTRS
+2952 GTVLPVDVVLSGRTLAVRNTTLEADILLPEGETVRDTNGAVYAGVIPAGS
-2965 EPTLWNMELV
+2965 LV
-2975 SAIVLGEGVTV
+2975 TSIIVPVGSTVKSGNVFSANANLY
-2986 TDTGTGISY
+2986 TD
-2995 SGEIPAGTFIENLEL
+2995 EVVIPAGTDLAGLRPQDVLESGKDKVLAAGSEL
-3010 PIGSTI
+3010 PRGFGLSAFQSSEEVSQTI
-3016 KAGNT
+3016 WAVAP
-3021 LTLTSN
+3021 L
-3027 FYAKPTTILAGTE
+3027 
-3040 LLGLR
+3040 
-3045 INSAEEFNQDI
+3045 
-3056 VLPEGTVLPQG
+3056 LPEGSQ
-3067 MRIARLKSD
+3067 
-3076 EKDPIKQAIWSVASL
+3076 
-3091 LPQDTR
+3091 
-3097 SWDVSL
+3097 SWDIRL
-3103 VAGSD
+3103 VAGAD
-3108 LASANRRSVKAAT
+3108 LNSADSRAT
-3121 EGDLI
+3121 GNIGGDLV
-3126 LDNPHLV
+3126 LDNDYLV
-3133 GPKASEIIGGQPGI
+3133 RLALAGDPLQGT

-3182 SGAPEY
+3182 SGAPER
-3188 QRDPDTLPSDALSDT
+3188 QRDPDTLPSDT
-3203 YVPEDPGEED
+3203 YVPEDED
-3213 APTYLSVA
+3213 DPTYLSVA

-3254 AKKDVSDW
+3254 AKKEVSDW

-3277 INTGSYGNDS
+3277 INTGSYGNAS
-3287 ELVTFDGIGTLG
+3287 ELVIFDGIGTLG
-3299 GGNLDVSVGRDFGV
+3299 GGNLDVSVGGDFGV
-3313 YDQLADNTRLGGL
+3313 YDQLTDGTLFGGL
-3326 SLAVASSGWI
+3326 SLAVASSGWV
-3336 NADGE
+3336 NAGGE

-3351 LEVGSIV
+3351 LEVGGIV
-3358 NHTRS
+3358 NHTRQD
-3363 STMGVG
+3363 TMDEGH
-3369 NGSVTNLRGDVLVQ
+3369 GSVTNLRGDVLVQ
-3383 AGVIGQIWNTYL
+3383 AGAIGQIWNTYL
-3395 VSSTDTDPRPNDE
+3395 VSSTNTDPRPDDE
-3408 RLQVD
+3408 LLQVD
-3413 QRQYGGMRLVLGD
+3413 RNLYGGLRLVLGD
-3426 TRARVNSGGDLLI
+3426 TRARVYTLGDQI
-3439 NVENPDPAANGVDLW
+3439 VNPEDPGVNRVDLW
-3454 TDRTEAALLST
+3454 TDTTEASLFSA
-3465 GGNVGMGSSSG
+3465 GGNVGVGSGDTSG
-3476 SSPARFS
+3476 GLAPGRLSA
-3483 VIAAEGTIYGQGNN
+3483 IAAEGSIYGNSNGVS
-3497 TNARTWVAET
+3497 TNVRNWVAET

-3578 RAGRDIVRYGNDG
+3578 RAGRDIVRYGNNG

-3601 DVSVIQAGR
+3601 DVSIIQAGR

-3680 YLDPSNPA
+3680 YLDPSNLA

-3731 LALAPEQQR
+3731 LALTPEQQR

-3788 TSGYDGDFTM
+3788 TSAYNGDFTM

-4019 QQNQPSIISVE
+4019 QQQQPSIINVE
-4030 ILGYGEERLE
+4030 ILGYGQERLE

-4052 RPGEGVVEVL
+4052 RSGEGVVEVL

>member
-635 GADGRLYDAATAP
+635 GADGKLYDAATAP
-648 ASMLYTGIYQGYERV
+648 ASVLYTGIYQGYERV

-674 NPLIAPERQLENGY
+674 NPLVAPLRQLENGY

-708 DIVADVFQGERQ
+708 DIVAEVFQGERQ

-732 QAQNRVARRGHLA
+732 QAQNRVARRGRLA

-788 LDAGRLNEQ
+788 LDAARLNEQ
-797 RLGGLDLVSGGSISV
+797 GLGGLDLVSGGSISV

-817 LAEGGQLRLVSGQVA
+817 LAEGGQLRLVSGQVV
-832 VDAAVTARGGDT
+832 VDAAVTARGGDIT
-844 ALTNILMPAGTSL
+844 LTNILTPDGVVNT

-871 HLTENGQLDARG
+871 RLSENGQLDTRG
-883 LWRNGLLES
+883 LWSNGLLES

-952 NTNTGTNR
+952 NTSTSTNR

-995 GGLETNGVLRAGEE
+995 GGLDTNGVLRAGEE

-1113 DVFPDGLPLEEPRE
+1113 DVFPDGLPLVEPRE

-1172 QRGFSNYDING
+1172 QSGFSNYDING
-1183 HNGVLVSQG
+1183 HNGVLVSEG

-1202 RLAEGAFQAFAY
+1202 RLAEGAFQASAY

-1260 GARLEVDPSQSLL
+1260 GARLEVDPGQSLL

-1287 AQGGT
+1287 AQSGI
-1292 IQVLSSLLNRLPASG
+1292 IQVVSSFLTIGPASG
-1307 AEERIEIGEN
+1307 SEDRIEIGEN

-1334 RRYGAVL
+1334 RRYGTVL

-1380 GASAGLDLGQANPTA
+1380 GASAGLDLGQANPSA
-1395 VASGGGSLAMRSS
+1395 VASDGGSLAMRSS

-1521 TPDHAAREVRLAAP
+1521 TSDHAAREVRLAAP

-1627 DLVATEALTL
+1627 DLVATEALTF

-1643 PTTHSANR
+1643 PTTHSGNR
-1651 IRVGYGDAGR
+1651 IRVGLGDAGI
-1661 NSPLED
+1661 NGGPLED
-1667 AVLRFRYYDEQ
+1667 AVLRFRYYDEER
-1678 QAREQA
+1678 AREQA
-1684 PPLSVYGYLSMQAPT
+1684 PPLSVYGFLSMEAPV

-1712 IAFSGSLAN
+1712 IAFSRSHGN
-1721 DGGPS
+1721 QGGPDS
-1726 GLYPTDLYGGISPFS
+1726 NYPTDLYGGIAPLS
-1741 ITNLEMDV
+1741 IQNLEMDV
-1749 LLRQS
+1749 LLRRG
-1754 SLTSVSADGLV
+1754 SLTSVSAAGLV
-1765 LPYGY
+1765 LPYGH

-1779 DTEVRYDVG
+1779 GTEVRYDVA
-1788 GNRGTEQNQRD
+1788 GNRGTEQKQRT
-1799 EAGIHFAAA
+1799 ATGIHFAAA

-1855 DADAQVYAIVPGL
+1855 EADAQVYAIVPGL

-1876 PALASHSKV
+1876 PALGSHSKV

-1916 YRVELGGD
+1916 YRVELGRD

-1944 VNTVNGLSGVTGSA
+1944 VNTVNGLSGVSGSA
-1958 PRWATVMS
+1958 PLWATVMS
-1966 GDSVRRYGS
+1966 GDAVRRYGD

-1983 WVANTLAQFG
+1983 WVTNTLAQFG

-2024 SFNGELRNTQVED
+2024 SFNGELRNAQVED

-2054 ATGERDEEDSGYITL
+2054 AAGERGEEDNGYITL

-2082 GVGVNRY
+2082 GVGVNRN
-2089 ANQPTPISAAGKT
+2089 ASQPTPISAAGKT

-2111 AGSLLIGGT
+2111 AGSLLIGGS

-2145 ENGFLIPQVA
+2145 ENGFLISPGA
-2155 DAALLTVSN
+2155 DMALLTVSN

-2193 LSASGG
+2193 LSAPGG

-2218 INIGEEAAL
+2218 INIGEDAAL

-2264 DAINFIGSVSL
+2264 DSINFIGSVSL
-2275 DTYDDTGESQANLR
+2275 DTYDDSGESQANLR

-2315 GLGYASGSGATFE
+2315 GLGYTSGREGTAEFE

-2376 MLGFGDVAFQARDRI
+2376 MLGFNDVTFEAQDRI

-2396 SDLSVYQQK
+2396 GGLSVYQQK

-2439 LVSRPDNAAA
+2439 LVSRPGDATA
-2449 VDPAGLDLGAQLSL
+2449 VDPADLDLGAQLTL
-2463 EGNSVRVEGSIVAPS
+2463 EGNSVRVEGSIIAPS

-2485 TEDLLLA
+2485 TDDLLLA

-2501 RAVEF
+2501 RAVDF

-2517 VNLES
+2517 VSLES
-2522 AEGNIQQAA
+2522 SEGNIQQAA

-2546 LEASAV
+2546 LEATAV
-2552 KGTVDLAGELVARNS
+2552 NGTVDLAGELIARNLE
-2567 GEDPDGEGEGG
+2567 EDPEGEGEGG

-2584 NTLPGFVAFNQR
+2584 NTLPGFVALNQR
-2596 LTDGGFDYLRG
+2596 LSDGGFDYLRG

-2621 RAQHIEA
+2621 RARHIEA

-2642 AGGEYAGSI
+2642 AGGKYAGSI
-2651 YLAAGNDLRVTN
+2651 YLAAANDLRVEN
-2663 GSTLNASGDS
+2663 GATLDASGDQ
-2673 LKVDSYGDPIE
+2673 LKLDSYGDPIE

-2698 RLALGDN
+2698 RLVLGND

-2742 DAGDNLTVNGAKRV
+2742 DAGGNLTVNGAKRV

-2780 QRVDQEYLDRIHEES
+2780 QRVDQEYLDRIHEDS

-2848 SEYRYGP
+2848 SGYRYGP

-2888 KLPPNTPDSSYYID
+2888 YLPPNTPDSSYYID

-2940 LTVSGRYFQVSS
+2940 LTVSGQYFQVSS

-2965 EPTLWNMELV
+2965 KPTLWNMELV

-3091 LPQDTR
+3091 LPQGTR

-3358 NHTRS
+3358 NRTRS

-3395 VSSTDTDPRPNDE
+3395 VASTNTDPRPDDE
-3408 RLQVD
+3408 LLQVD
-3413 QRQYGGMRLVLGD
+3413 QRQYGGLRLVLGD
-3426 TRARVNSGGDLLI
+3426 TQTRVHTYGDLLI
-3439 NVENPDPAANGVDLW
+3439 NVENPDPGVNGVDLW

-3465 GGNVGMGSSSG
+3465 GGNIGMGSSSG

-3497 TNARTWVAET
+3497 TNARSWVAET

-3558 YTSPIGSQSL
+3558 YGAIGTSL
-3568 INQAGRPAHV
+3568 TLTHQAGRPAHV
-3578 RAGRDIVRYGNDG
+3578 RAGRDIVQYGDSR
-3591 LTAMGHYSDT
+3591 TAMGHYSDT

-3680 YLDPSNPA
+3680 YLDPSNLA

-3708 LETWLLSRYGDAALD
+3708 LETWLLSRYGGAALD
-3723 GTDALSYF
+3723 GTDALTYF
-3731 LALAPEQQR
+3731 QALAPEQQR

-3755 REYNDPDGDRY
+3755 REFNDADGPRY

-3798 FTTQRRNAA
+3798 FTTRDSYTER
-3807 GDITGENSS
+3807 SS
-3816 LVRTEGG
+3816 LIRTEGG

-3851 MTQGSGDIQL
+3851 MTQGSGDIHL

-3907 RTYDD
+3907 RAYDD

-4030 ILGYGEERLE
+4030 ILGYGQERLE

-4052 RPGEGVVEVL
+4052 RPGEGMVQVL

-4075 TPAERQGLKSR
+4075 TPAERRGLESR

>member
-39 EASSPRPFSPEWFA
+39 DASSPRPFSPEWFA
-53 AARGAAAQNRANT
+53 AARANT

-120 GLGEGGLK
+120 GLGDGGLK
-128 VDVNPDTAGWLGAKD
+128 VDVNPDTAGWLNAKD

-263 AAAGNVTV
+263 DAAGNVTV
-271 DAGARITTHEPESVT
+271 DAGASITTHEPESVT

-496 TQLNAGSELDVSGSV
+496 THLNAGSELDVSGSV

-604 SEVVTQTGSSV
+604 SEVVTQTGSAV

-708 DIVADVFQGERQ
+708 DIVAEVFQGERQ

-732 QAQNRVARRGHLA
+732 QAQNRVARRGRLA

-765 EFDDISEQ
+765 DFDDISEQ

-817 LAEGGQLRLVSGQVA
+817 LAEGGQLRLVSGQVE
-832 VDAAVTARGGDT
+832 VDASVTARGGDT

-871 HLTENGQLDARG
+871 RLTENGQLDARG

-902 GGDVTIEGTQDV
+902 GGDVIIEGTQDV
-914 TLAEGSLVDVS
+914 TLAEGSLIDVS

-931 ADGELLGGHGG
+931 ADGELLGGRGG
-942 DITLGANVPI
+942 DITLGANVPL
-952 NTNTGTNR
+952 TTSSGSAS

-995 GGLETNGVLRAGEE
+995 GGLETNGVLQAGET
-1009 APFDLTL
+1009 APVDLTL
-1016 AEDLVISAGQPLPF
+1016 IEDLVVREGQPLPL
-1030 DYSYTSSELLPG
+1030 DYSYKRTSAAPG
-1042 ETWGNAALDVSPN
+1042 EPVGDGELEVSMSDPLVTGEDWVV
-1055 NPIEVAADWL
+1055 PDAEHGTFYVTYQSPAGGYQVA
-1065 LPATLQIQYYG
+1065 YSG
-1076 PDGVLA
+1076 A
-1082 IARPGGTVPAGSS
+1082 IVPAGSS
-1095 VVRIQT
+1095 IIAKTPSNLGAWAADYVVP
-1101 APGGAGDYLVPG
+1101 A
-1113 DVFPDGLPLEEPRE
+1113 DVFPNGVPLVPSAS
-1127 VAVAAGATLP
+1127 VVDAGSPAPFDITI
-1137 TDLFVEAGSVVL
+1137 EAGSVLARGTSL
-1149 PAGIKMDFDVRVKDV
+1149 PSNVRVKEV

-1172 QRGFSNYDING
+1172 RRGFSSYDING
-1183 HNGVLVSQG
+1183 HQGVLVSEETEI
-1192 SQVDVTMSVL
+1192 DVAMPVL
-1202 RLAEGAFQAFAY
+1202 RLAEGAFQTSAY

-1246 SDLNGLGGAITVAE
+1246 SDLNGLGGAIMVAE
-1260 GARLEVDPSQSLL
+1260 GARLEVDPGQSLL
-1273 LSGRNQLT
+1273 LSGRNRLT

-1287 AQGGT
+1287 AQSGI
-1292 IQVLSSLLNRLPASG
+1292 IQVVSSFLTIRPASG
-1307 AEERIEIGEN
+1307 SEDRIEIGEN

-1325 AYTATDARG
+1325 AYTATDARD
-1334 RRYGAVL
+1334 RNYGAVL
-1341 GGGEVVLGAGAPDDF
+1341 DGGEVVLGAEAPEDF
-1356 GDSNLYDTS
+1356 GDANLYDIN

-1380 GASAGLDLGQANPTA
+1380 GVSAGLDLGQPTA
-1395 VASGGGSLAMRSS
+1395 TTVASDGGSLAMRSN

-1414 GELRADAGGTNA
+1414 GELRADAGGANA

-1434 LEGTLTTTPQAT
+1434 LEGTLTIASQAT
-1446 EEGSVLRNITLT
+1446 EEASVLRNITLT

-1502 GDVDLALGGSLSL
+1502 SDVDLALGGSLSL

-1521 TPDHAAREVRLAAP
+1521 TPDHTARQVRLAAP

-1542 VNLPNPL
+1542 VSLPDSSS
-1549 GGGDSGVS
+1549 GSVSGVN

-1599 PNGATLVE
+1599 PNGATPVE

-1627 DLVATEALTL
+1627 DLMATEALTF

-1643 PTTHSANR
+1643 PTTHSGNR
-1651 IRVGYGDAGR
+1651 IRVGLGDAGI
-1661 NSPLED
+1661 NGGPLED
-1667 AVLRFRYYDEQ
+1667 AVLRFRYYDEER
-1678 QAREQA
+1678 AREQA
-1684 PPLSVYGYLSMQAPT
+1684 SPLSVYGYLSMEAPI
-1699 IDQGGALYAPLGG
+1699 IDQGAALYAPLGG
-1712 IAFSGSLAN
+1712 IAFSHPHAN
-1721 DGGPS
+1721 QGGFTN
-1726 GLYPTDLYGGISPFS
+1726 YPTDLYGGITPQFIS
-1741 ITNLEMDV
+1741 NLEMNV
-1749 LLRQS
+1749 LLRQG
-1754 SLTSVSADGLV
+1754 SLTSVSAAGLV

-1779 DTEVRYDVG
+1779 GTEVRYDQVG
-1788 GNRGTEQNQRD
+1788 LRGTEQNQRT
-1799 EAGIHFAAA
+1799 ATGIHFATA

-1830 FTTGRGGSVDIL
+1830 FTSGRGGSVDIL

-1885 GQRITIG
+1885 GQQITIG

-1931 IVASPAAGLYRAP
+1931 IVASPAVGLYRAP
-1944 VNTVNGLSGVTGSA
+1944 VNTVNGLSEVLDSA
-1958 PRWATVMS
+1958 PLWATVMS
-1966 GDSVRRYGS
+1966 GDTLRRYGD

-1983 WVANTLAQFG
+1983 WVTNTLAQFG
-1993 DTRLMGP
+1993 DTRLMAP

-2013 RYAAS
+2013 RHAAS
-2018 GDDRVF
+2018 GDDRAF

-2046 GNDLEVVS
+2046 GKDLEVVA
-2054 ATGERDEEDSGYITL
+2054 ATGERDEADSGYITL
-2069 LDEDLNQLGATVL
+2069 LDEDLNHLGATVL
-2082 GVGVNRY
+2082 GVGVNRD
-2089 ANQPTPISAAGKT
+2089 ASRPSASGKT

-2111 AGSLLIGGT
+2111 AGSLLVGGS
-2120 GQDAVVVESGA
+2120 GQGAVVVESGA

-2145 ENGFLIPQVA
+2145 DNGFLISPLA
-2155 DAALLTVSN
+2155 DVALLTVSN
-2164 DRMQFGAASGSGT
+2164 DRMQFGAASGNGT

-2193 LSASGG
+2193 LSAPGG

-2218 INIGEEAAL
+2218 INIGEDAAL

-2238 GWQLNQTT
+2238 GWQLNQST

-2255 LESLSLQAS
+2255 LDSLSLQAS
-2264 DAINFIGSVSL
+2264 DSINFIGSVSL
-2275 DTYDDTGESQANLR
+2275 DTYDDSGESQANLR
-2289 FIGPAIYGLGDA
+2289 FIGPAIYGRGGD
-2301 GDTVTIRTDQFNWS
+2301 GDTATIRTDQFIWS
-2315 GLGYASGSGATFE
+2315 GLGYTSGREGSAEFE

-2376 MLGFGDVAFQARDRI
+2376 MLGFNDVTFGAQDRI

-2396 SDLSVYQQK
+2396 GGLSVYQQK

-2449 VDPAGLDLGAQLSL
+2449 AAPADLDLGAQLSL
-2463 EGNSVRVEGSIVAPS
+2463 EGNSVRVEGSIIAPS

-2506 FDVTRYSFGGA
+2506 FDVTKYSFGGA
-2517 VNLES
+2517 ISLES
-2522 AEGNIQQAA
+2522 AEGNVQQAA
-2531 GSRIDVSAPH
+2531 GSRIDVSAPY

-2546 LEASAV
+2546 LEATAAN
-2552 KGTVDLAGELVARNS
+2552 GTVDLAGELVARNP
-2567 GEDPDGEGEGG
+2567 GEAPEGEGEGG

-2584 NTLPGFVAFNQR
+2584 NTLPGFVALNQR

-2621 RAQHIEA
+2621 RARHIET

-2651 YLAAGNDLRVTN
+2651 YLAAANDLQVVN
-2663 GSTLNASGDS
+2663 GARLDASGEQ
-2673 LKVDSYGDPIE
+2673 LKLDSYGDPIE

-2698 RLALGDN
+2698 RLVLGDN
-2705 VTLDVGAGGEARG
+2705 VTLDVSAGGEARG
-2718 TIDLNARRLGDP
+2718 TIDLNARRLGAP
-2730 SATSATGNDVAV
+2730 SETSATGNDVAV
-2742 DAGDNLTVNGAKRV
+2742 DAGDSLAVSGAKRV
-2756 SVNGFWTYDDAPD
+2756 SVNGFWSYDDAPD
-2769 DPDADPEGPAA
+2769 DPEGPAA

-2805 DALQQRLAGL
+2805 DALQQRLANL
-2815 KEAAGEAFSL
+2815 KDAAGEAFSL

-2848 SEYRYGP
+2848 SGYRYGP
-2855 DVDAAV
+2855 GVDEAV

-2888 KLPPNTPDSSYYID
+2888 KLPPNTPDSSYTLDFELDPGLLNGEGQLTQDFELEENLTLRSGWSLGSIHASGSPYFLPFD
-2902 LSNTLLRDEAVTL
+2902 LTETLIQVSPNVQIPFDGELSGSVTL
-2915 PVEAELAAGWNLQ
+2915 PFGATLPADIVLPVQINDLARPGTTYGPGLVPAGTT
-2928 NVYREGGSLPFN
+2928 VGFVSLPAG
-2940 LTVSGRYFQVSS
+2940 TTIFQGSTFSVAMSFRPS
-2952 GTVLPLDVTVTRS
+2952 V
-2965 EPTLWNMELV
+2965 
-2975 SAIVLGEGVTV
+2975 
-2986 TDTGTGISY
+2986 
-2995 SGEIPAGTFIENLEL
+2995 IPAGTDLQGINVIDAKEYGEDLQLETGFVL
-3010 PIGSTI
+3010 PKGFGISSFKG
-3016 KAGNT
+3016 
-3021 LTLTSN
+3021 
-3027 FYAKPTTILAGTE
+3027 
-3040 LLGLR
+3040 
-3045 INSAEEFNQDI
+3045 EEFEQPIWPMASAMN
-3056 VLPEGTVLPQG
+3056 EG
-3067 MRIARLKSD
+3067 S
-3076 EKDPIKQAIWSVASL
+3076 E
-3091 LPQDTR
+3091 
-3097 SWDVSL
+3097 SWDLRLVSG
-3103 VAGSD
+3103 AD
-3108 LASANRRSVKAAT
+3108 LASASSRSTQVLTAG
-3121 EGDLI
+3121 GDLI
-3126 LDNPHLV
+3126 LDNDYKVVTYKGLDADV
-3133 GPKASEIIGGQPGI
+3133 VREGL
-3147 SVIRTGS
+3147 SVIRTGT
-3154 GDLELIAARDYLQE
+3154 GDLELIASRDYLQNSR
-3168 TPFGIYTAGTAAEA
+3168 FSIYTGGTAVE
-3182 SGAPEY
+3182 GAP
-3188 QRDPDTLPSDALSDT
+3188 ALGAERT
-3203 YVPEDPGEED
+3203 EDGTVLNTDHALYED
-3213 APTYLSVA
+3213 AA
-3221 EATPGSFAT
+3221 AAATALINTS
-3230 GGGNVR
+3230 GGNVL
-3236 VRVGRDMRGNDY
+3236 VQVGRDIQGYESNGE
-3248 KTSDAT
+3248 TGH
-3254 AKKDVSDW
+3254 W
-3262 LWTWSDPASGAEAWW
+3262 LWAASGTETGNQQVWG
-3277 INTGSYGNDS
+3277 INPGNYGLAGSGSNQYLDLLG
-3287 ELVTFDGIGTLG
+3287 FDGIGTLG
-3299 GGNLDVSVGRDFGV
+3299 GGNLTVTAGGDVG
-3313 YDQLADNTRLGGL
+3313 AHTRTSDGQVLGGVFL
-3326 SLAVASSGWI
+3326 MVGGAGWV
-3336 NADGE
+3336 DGE
-3341 RQQYG
+3341 GQRHTYG
-3346 GGDLR
+3346 GGDLK
-3351 LEVGSIV
+3351 LDVAGIIDPV
-3358 NHTRS
+3358 FLGNTLDQG
-3363 STMGVG
+3363 GVA
-3369 NGSVTNLRGDVLVQ
+3369 NLRGDVQVRAEALGELWQ
-3383 AGVIGQIWNTYL
+3383 TYD
-3395 VSSTDTDPRPNDE
+3395 VASYNTDPRPDDE
-3408 RLQVD
+3408 LLLVNKRAF
-3413 QRQYGGMRLVLGD
+3413 GGLRLVLGD
-3426 TRARVNSGGDLLI
+3426 ARATLHTRGDALVN
-3439 NVENPDPAANGVDLW
+3439 VQDPSTNGVVLR
-3454 TDRTEAALLST
+3454 TDHTEALVLST
-3465 GGNVGMGSSSG
+3465 GGDIGVGGGSG
-3476 SSPARFS
+3476 SGSLPARFS
-3483 VIAAEGTIYGQGNN
+3483 AVAAGGSVYGNGNSPN
-3497 TNARTWVAET
+3497 QVNLT
-3507 TADGWLEFLAGDS
+3507 TDVSSNGWLEILARES
-3520 IYTLGVSSAY
+3520 IYTLG
-3530 EPDLLG
+3530 L
-3536 STVSPARFYA
+3536 STVYDASLSGLEVAPARFYA
-3546 REGDIYQLYYGY
+3546 LEGDIYQLYYGY
-3558 YTSPIGSQSL
+3558 YGVFGISGSLQ
-3568 INQAGRPAHV
+3568 NRAGRPAHV
-3578 RAGRDIVRYGNDG
+3578 RAGRDIVEYGGGEAG
-3591 LTAMGHYSDT
+3591 LANSALGHYSPT
-3601 DVSVIQAGR
+3601 DVSIIEAGR
-3610 DLIYIDTQ
+3610 DLIHINTQ
-3618 VVGAGTLELSAGRN
+3618 VIGPGTLELTAGRN
-3632 FYQADSG
+3632 VYQAD
-3639 QLISRGPHTELAT
+3639 RGWVRSVGPF
-3652 SDPSGGADIVINVGM
+3652 SDGTRDVNNGGADIVVNAGM
-3667 GEAGPDYQALIDA
+3667 GESGPDYQALIDT
-3680 YLDPSNPA
+3680 YLDPAN
-3688 DPDLA
+3688 LA
-3693 LADQPDKVAKTYEEE
+3693 EAGRPLAEQPDKVVKVYDEE
-3708 LETWLLSRYGDAALD
+3708 LRVWLEQRFGLTGLD
-3723 GTDALSYF
+3723 LTDALAYF
-3731 LALAPEQQR
+3731 QNLAPEQQR
-3740 IFLREVYYAELREGG
+3740 IFLRELYYAELREGG
-3755 REYNDPDGDRY
+3755 REYTDSEGPRF

-3772 RRMIETLLPE
+3772 RRVIETLLPE
-3782 MDSEAG
+3782 MDSEMG
-3788 TSGYDGDFTM
+3788 TSGYQGDFTM
-3798 FTTQRRNAA
+3798 FTTQDGNTERS
-3807 GDITGENSS
+3807 GLI
-3816 LVRTEGG
+3816 RTEGG

-3832 GDLIIGLEAVRP
+3832 GDLIIGLESVRA
-3844 ESGDNGI
+3844 ENGDNGI
-3851 MTQGSGDIQL
+3851 LTQGSGDIQL

-3907 RTYDD
+3907 RTYDS

-4019 QQNQPSIISVE
+4019 QQQQPSIINVE

-4040 AGGDRTSAAPAS
+4040 AGGGRTSAAPAS
-4052 RPGEGVVEVL
+4052 RPGEGMVEVL
-4062 GAGPLSANQTGML
+4062 GAGPLSANQMGML
-4075 TPAERQGLKSR
+4075 TPAERRGLKSR

>member
-582 LDTQGHGIGEWSAAG
+582 LDLQGHGIGEWSAAG

-708 DIVADVFQGERQ
+708 DIVAEVFQGERQ

-732 QAQNRVARRGHLA
+732 QAQNRVARRGRLA
-745 VGQYGQYGL
+745 VGRYGQYGL

-788 LDAGRLNEQ
+788 LDANRLNEQ
-797 RLGGLDLVSGGSISV
+797 SLGGLDLVSGGSIAV
-812 ESDLT
+812 ENDLT
-817 LAEGGQLRLVSGQVA
+817 LAEGGQLRLVSGQVE
-832 VDAAVTARGGDT
+832 VDASVTARGGDIT
-844 ALTNILMPAGTSL
+844 LTNILTPDGVVNT

-871 HLTENGQLDARG
+871 RLSENGQLDTRG
-883 LWRNGLLES
+883 LWSNGLLES

-931 ADGELLGGHGG
+931 ADGEQLGGRGG
-942 DITLGANVPI
+942 DITLSASVALNSSTAPDAALS
-952 NTNTGTNR
+952 TNGTLR
-960 PGGGTLVLDGEL
+960 GYGVDGGGVLTIESGQ
-972 RSYGVAGGG
+972 
-981 ELILETG
+981 G
-988 QAVVIGD
+988 QAIVL
-995 GGLETNGVLRAGEE
+995 GGTPGNSEEASGEE
-1009 APFDLTL
+1009 PASMLRLDE
-1016 AEDLVISAGQPLPF
+1016 A
-1030 DYSYTSSELLPG
+1030 LLQ
-1042 ETWGNAALDVSPN
+1042 S
-1055 NPIEVAADWL
+1055 
-1065 LPATLQIQYYG
+1065 
-1076 PDGVLA
+1076 
-1082 IARPGGTVPAGSS
+1082 
-1095 VVRIQT
+1095 
-1101 APGGAGDYLVPG
+1101 
-1113 DVFPDGLPLEEPRE
+1113 
-1127 VAVAAGATLP
+1127 
-1137 TDLFVEAGSVVL
+1137 
-1149 PAGIKMDFDVRVKDV
+1149 
-1164 LVLNEADF
+1164 
-1172 QRGFSNYDING
+1172 GFSAYDING
-1183 HNGVLVSQG
+1183 RGGLTVSG
-1192 SQVDVTMSVL
+1192 DADLAVMMPVL
-1202 RLAEGAFQAFAY
+1202 RRTDQAARANSLNQALALWLPPLY
-1214 DEALETWQPE
+1214 LEA
-1224 LFLERPLDGELE
+1224 PLAGTAQ
-1236 QRGGASLALR
+1236 QRRGASLTLTSERRGVFGDIQVQSGAEI
-1246 SDLNGLGGAITVAE
+1246 SVDPGQSIVISGGNTVAVE
-1260 GARLEVDPSQSLL
+1260 
-1273 LSGRNQLT
+1273 
-1281 VDGTLR
+1281 GTLR
-1287 AQGGT
+1287 APGGE
-1292 IQVLSSLLNRLPASG
+1292 IAILSSSNPGTEGTLV
-1307 AEERIEIGEN
+1307 IGET
-1317 AVLDASGL
+1317 AVLDAAGRAYVMTGL
-1325 AYTATDARG
+1325 AG
-1334 RRYGAVL
+1334 RRYGEVWD
-1341 GGGEVVLGAGAPDDF
+1341 GGTVTLGAYRPEEMNSGTGFLELSDA
-1356 GDSNLYDTS
+1356 
-1365 NLFVVVREG
+1365 FVVVREG

-1380 GASAGLDLGQANPTA
+1380 GTRADLDLGTSGSTS
-1395 VASGGGSLAMRSS
+1395 VASSGGGLAMRST

-1414 GELRADAGGTNA
+1414 GTLRADAGGDDA
-1426 SGGGLEVL
+1426 DGGRLDL
-1434 LEGTLTTTPQAT
+1434 MLEGNAIHTSDPDDPRA
-1446 EEGSVLRNITLT
+1446 VLRNITIS
-1458 QADTGSGYDDENLAY
+1458 QNGDSGYGEELTF
-1473 GQARFSVDALQDSGI
+1473 GQARIAVNDLESMGI
-1488 DHLSLWARDAILFD
+1488 DHLALWARDGILFD
-1502 GDVDLALGGSLSL
+1502 GDTELALGGSLSL
-1515 TAVTLA
+1515 SAATLAAAPDTPAISVALDAPYVTLA
-1521 TPDHAAREVRLAAP
+1521 
-1535 HVHLAGR
+1535 GR
-1542 VNLPNPL
+1542 TTLPSSA
-1549 GGGDSGVS
+1549 DSGGIF
-1557 PYLQFDNNAPL
+1557 PRLDYDNWAPL
-1568 AEGDSQL
+1568 SAATSDS
-1575 SVEAALIDLGEG
+1575 SRFTVTADLIDLGEG
-1587 VLTFGARGSHDT
+1587 ALTFGAQGRYET
-1599 PNGATLVE
+1599 PAGYAEVD
-1607 LPGFADIT
+1607 LPGFASVT
-1615 LTSTGDIRLTGA
+1615 LHSRGDIRLTNA
-1627 DLVATEALTL
+1627 DVMTGKELRF
-1637 ISQRLY
+1637 ISERLY
-1643 PTTHSANR
+1643 PTTHSSNL
-1651 IRVGYGDAGR
+1651 IRVGLSGEGRDAD
-1661 NSPLED
+1661 PIED
-1667 AVLRFRYYDEQ
+1667 AVLRFE
-1678 QAREQA
+1678 REGEGDVA
-1684 PPLSVYGYLSMQAPT
+1684 APLSVFGFLTLQAPR
-1699 IDQGGALYAPLGG
+1699 IEQAGVLLAPLGR
-1712 IAFSGSLAN
+1712 IDFSR
-1721 DGGPS
+1721 DGTEQN
-1726 GLYPTDLYGGISPFS
+1726 LKYNTSPRYFSNLDMDVQLEAGS
-1741 ITNLEMDV
+1741 IT
-1749 LLRQS
+1749 S
-1754 SLTSVSADGLV
+1754 ISAAGLV

-1770 LEGESYYYN
+1770 TTDGLKYFYN
-1779 DTEVRYDVG
+1779 GSEVVYDSSG
-1788 GNRGTEQNQRD
+1788 GAGGRSGDEQSQR
-1799 EAGIHFAAA
+1799 AWGGIYFDSRTFAAS
-1808 TFEAEDGAVIDV
+1808 EGAVVDV

-1830 FTTGRGGSVDIL
+1830 FTSGRGGSVDIL
-1842 NTALANAA
+1842 NTALVNAS

-1855 DADAQVYAIVPGL
+1855 DSNARVYAIVPGL
-1868 SDSQAPLD
+1868 AEGQAPLD
-1876 PALASHSKV
+1876 PALDTGSKV
-1885 GQRITIG
+1885 GQQITIG
-1892 DGVPGLPAGTYT
+1892 DGVPGLAAGTYT

-1916 YRVELGGD
+1916 FRVELGSDAAQYAVPGIATAAPGVYRTVVETTD
-1924 MARYDTG
+1924 ALTG
-1931 IVASPAAGLYRAP
+1931 AVGKLPLWVS
-1944 VNTVNGLSGVTGSA
+1944 
-1958 PRWATVMS
+1958 VMS
-1966 GDSVRRYGS
+1966 GDTVRRYAS
-1975 YNETTLSE
+1975 YNETTLSQ
-1983 WVANTLAQFG
+1983 WMATQLARFG
-1993 DTRLMGP
+1993 DTSIMQP
-2000 LLPEDVRPLSFDF
+2000 LLPEQARPLVFDF
-2013 RYAAS
+2013 TNAELTGKAAFQFAGTLVNERVEGGRGGLIS
-2018 GDDRVF
+2018 FHGNHLEVLGEGSDGTDDRV
-2024 SFNGELRNTQVED
+2024 SLDAGQL
-2037 GRGGMVALY
+2037 
-2046 GNDLEVVS
+2046 NDLDASVLALGLTPPGAIGTAGS
-2054 ATGERDEEDSGYITL
+2054 SGST
-2069 LDEDLNQLGATVL
+2069 TV
-2082 GVGVNRY
+2082 
-2089 ANQPTPISAAGKT
+2089 
-2102 VIRSGATLR
+2102 RSGATLR
-2111 AGSLLIGGT
+2111 AGTLLLAGNGA
-2120 GQDAVVVESGA
+2120 DAVVVESGA
-2131 VLDSRGQGQAGWSA
+2131 VLDSRERGSAGWTA
-2145 ENGFLIPQVA
+2145 ENGFLI
-2155 DAALLTVSN
+2155 DTNSGTGLLVVSN
-2164 DRMQFGAASGSGT
+2164 DLMQLGAAEGPGSV
-2177 IRIED
+2177 RIED
-2182 GAGLYGEGTLA
+2182 GAALHGEGTVALA
-2193 LSASGG
+2193 APGGITVGDIDLSAK
-2199 LEIGDIS
+2199 
-2206 LAASDLLLSMED
+2206 DLLLSLED
-2218 INIGEEAAL
+2218 INIGTDDAL
-2227 AAAEAQGVLSG
+2227 AEAEARGVLSD
-2238 GWQLNQTT
+2238 GWRLNQGI

-2255 LESLSLQAS
+2255 LESFSLQAAG
-2264 DAINFIGSVSL
+2264 AINFFGPVTL
-2275 DTYDDTGESQANLR
+2275 DTYDPATGESRAALR
-2289 FIGPAIYGLGDA
+2289 FISPAIYGLGGE
-2301 GDTVTIRTDQFNWS
+2301 GDTVTIRTDRFNWS
-2315 GLGYASGSGATFE
+2315 GLGENRGTP
-2328 AGSVA
+2328 SVPDYVSVT
-2333 PGEVIAGGAG
+2333 PGEVIDGGAG
-2343 TGTGAFRVEANEVMF
+2343 TGSGGFLVDANEVVF

-2363 VGDQSANATLERL
+2363 VGDQTANATLERL
-2376 MLGFGDVAFQARDRI
+2376 MLGFDEVTFQARERI

-2396 SDLSVYQQK
+2396 GALSVYRQD
-2405 NSDDT
+2405 SDGT
-2410 FSGGNLT
+2410 RSGGNLT

-2429 EMAYRTGGNL
+2429 EMTYRAGGNL
-2439 LVSRPDNAAA
+2439 LVTRSVDAAT
-2449 VDPAGLDLGAQLSL
+2449 VDPADLDLGAQLTL
-2463 EGNSVRVEGSIVAPS
+2463 EGNSVRVEGSIIAPS
-2478 GKVAIES
+2478 GKVAIEA

-2517 VNLES
+2517 VSLES

-2546 LEASAV
+2546 LEATAA
-2552 KGTVDLAGELVARNS
+2552 KGTVDLAGELVARNPE
-2567 GEDPDGEGEGG
+2567 EDPEGEGEGG

-2584 NTLPGFVAFNQR
+2584 NTLPGFVALNQR

-2621 RAQHIEA
+2621 RARHIEA
-2628 TANGGDLIVDGNLR
+2628 TANGGDLIVNGNLR
-2642 AGGEYAGSI
+2642 AGGDYAGSI
-2651 YLAAGNDLRVTN
+2651 YLAAANDLRVEN
-2663 GSTLNASGDS
+2663 GATLDASGDQ
-2673 LKVDSYGDPIE
+2673 LKLDSYGDPIE
-2684 GSNRAIINLTSRDG
+2684 GSNRAVINLTSRDG
-2698 RLALGDN
+2698 RLVLGDN
-2705 VTLDVGAGGEARG
+2705 VTLDVSAGGEARG
-2718 TIDLNARRLGDP
+2718 TIDLNARRLGAP
-2730 SATSATGNDVAV
+2730 SETSATGNDVAV
-2742 DAGDNLTVNGAKRV
+2742 EAGNNLTVNGAKRV
-2756 SVNGFWTYDDAPD
+2756 SVNGFWSYDDAPD
-2769 DPDADPEGPAA
+2769 DTDPEHGNT
-2780 QRVDQEYLDRIHEES
+2780 QVVNQEYLDRIHDDS
-2795 KGFVNAALAN
+2795 KDFINAALAN
-2805 DALQQRLAGL
+2805 EELQQRLASL
-2815 KEAAGEAFSL
+2815 KDAAGEAFSL

-2848 SEYRYGP
+2848 AGYRYGP
-2855 DVDAAV
+2855 DADDAV
-2861 HGSGTAGVFVMR
+2861 YGSGTAGVFVMR
-2873 AGGDLEVNGSVTDGF
+2873 AGGDLDVNGNVTDGF
-2888 KLPPNTPDSSYYID
+2888 YRPPTTPDDRYPVDFELPDGLLDNRGQLTESYT
-2902 LSNTLLRDEAVTL
+2902 LSEQLI
-2915 PVEAELAAGWNLQ
+2915 LAAGWNLGV
-2928 NVYREGGSLPFN
+2928 VYDTGGTLPFD
-2940 LTVSGRYFQVSS
+2940 L
-2952 GTVLPLDVTVTRS
+2952 TVTRQLQLMNADAQVPVDITVNNRTRLANTTLDQGVILLS
-2965 EPTLWNMELV
+2965 EPVTD
-2975 SAIVLGEGVTV
+2975 ARTGVTYSDV
-2986 TDTGTGISY
+2986 IDAGTTLGMITLPVGSVVRAGSAFSGRAVAISFD
-2995 SGEIPAGTFIENLEL
+2995 GAVVIPAGSE
-3010 PIGSTI
+3010 
-3016 KAGNT
+3016 
-3021 LTLTSN
+3021 
-3027 FYAKPTTILAGTE
+3027 LAG
-3040 LLGLR
+3040 LR
-3045 INSAEEFNQDI
+3045 VSSADEFNSPIELNVGDTLPAGLAVSSFGGGEQEQI
-3056 VLPEGTVLPQG
+3056 IWPLAALLPEGMQ
-3067 MRIARLKSD
+3067 
-3076 EKDPIKQAIWSVASL
+3076 
-3091 LPQDTR
+3091 
-3097 SWDVSL
+3097 SWDLKL
-3103 VAGSD
+3103 VAGAD
-3108 LASANRRSVKAAT
+3108 LAAADRRST
-3121 EGDLI
+3121 LEGSEGDLT
-3126 LDNPHLV
+3126 LSNPFQVRHHSGSADTL
-3133 GPKASEIIGGQPGI
+3133 EGI

-3154 GDLELIAARDYLQE
+3154 GDLELIAARDYQQE
-3168 TPFGIYTAGTAAEA
+3168 TPFGVYTAGTAVEA
-3182 SGAPEY
+3182 VEAPDK
-3188 QRDPDTLPSDALSDT
+3188 QRDPATLPGSGSG
-3203 YVPEDPGEED
+3203 YRE
-3213 APTYLSVA
+3213 VA
-3221 EATPGSFAT
+3221 EQSGGFYAS
-3230 GGGNVR
+3230 GGGNVL
-3236 VRVGRDMRGNDY
+3236 VSAGRDMRGNTY
-3248 KTSDAT
+3248 SRKGQI
-3254 AKKDVSDW
+3254 SDW
-3262 LWTWSDPASGAEAWW
+3262 LWTWSDPESGALAWW
-3277 INTGSYGNDS
+3277 LNTGSYGAAD
-3287 ELVTFDGIGTLG
+3287 ELIAFDGIGTLG
-3299 GGNLDVSVGRDFGV
+3299 GGNLSVSVGGDFGV
-3313 YDQLADNTRLGGL
+3313 YSYGPSDGSARPGGL
-3326 SLAVASSGWI
+3326 SLAVGSTGWE

-3341 RQQYG
+3341 GRKYG

-3351 LEVGSIV
+3351 LEVGGVV
-3358 NHTRS
+3358 NSWEARGTD
-3363 STMGVG
+3363 TLGETDG
-3369 NGSVTNLRGDVLVQ
+3369 YTANLRGDVLLR
-3383 AGVIGQIWNTYL
+3383 AGAVGQIWHTYAVANNT
-3395 VSSTDTDPRPNDE
+3395 TDPRPDE
-3408 RLQVD
+3408 NLLLVDRRVHGGLRL
-3413 QRQYGGMRLVLGD
+3413 MLGD
-3426 TRARVNSGGDLLI
+3426 AQARVHTYGDQIVNAENLNSGD
-3439 NVENPDPAANGVDLW
+3439 VKLW
-3454 TDRTEAALLST
+3454 TELTEAMLFSA
-3465 GGNVGMGSSSG
+3465 GGNMGVGAVSNDAILL
-3476 SSPARFS
+3476 PARFS
-3483 VIAAEGTIYGQGNN
+3483 VVAAEGTIYGNAN
-3497 TNARTWVAET
+3497 TPNDSSLGWVADT
-3507 TADGWLEFLAGDS
+3507 SADGWLEFLAGDA
-3520 IYTLGVSSAY
+3520 IYNLGLSSAY
-3530 EPDLLG
+3530 DPDLLG
-3536 STVSPARFYA
+3536 TEVSPARFYA
-3546 REGDIYQLYYGY
+3546 RDGDIYQLYYGY
-3558 YTSPIGSQSL
+3558 YGIRSERL

-3578 RAGRDIVRYGNDG
+3578 RAGRDIVEYGG
-3591 LTAMGHYSDT
+3591 ATAGGQPSALGHYGPT
-3601 DVSVIQAGR
+3601 DVSIIEAGR
-3610 DLIYIDTQ
+3610 DLIHINTK
-3618 VVGAGTLELSAGRN
+3618 VMGEGTLELTAGRG
-3632 FYQADSG
+3632 FYQADRG
-3639 QLISRGPHTELAT
+3639 QIRTLGAFG
-3652 SDPSGGADIVINVGM
+3652 DVVGGDQNGGADIVINVGM
-3667 GEAGPDYQALIDA
+3667 GASGPDYQALIDR
-3680 YLDPSNPA
+3680 YLDPAN
-3688 DPDLA
+3688 LA
-3693 LADQPDKVAKTYEEE
+3693 EAGRPLAEQPDKVVKVYDEE
-3708 LETWLLSRYGDAALD
+3708 LRAWLEQRFGLTGLD
-3723 GTDALSYF
+3723 LTDALAYF
-3731 LALAPEQQR
+3731 QNLAPEQQR
-3740 IFLREVYYAELREGG
+3740 IFLRELYYAELREGG
-3755 REYNDPDGDRY
+3755 REYTDSEGPRF

-3788 TSGYDGDFTM
+3788 TSGYEGDFTM
-3798 FTTQRRNAA
+3798 FTTRDGSTERS
-3807 GDITGENSS
+3807 GLI
-3816 LVRTEGG
+3816 RTEAG

-3907 RTYDD
+3907 RTYDS

-4030 ILGYGEERLE
+4030 ILGYGQERLE
-4040 AGGDRTSAAPAS
+4040 VGGDRTSAAPAS
-4052 RPGEGVVEVL
+4052 RPGEGMVQVL

-4075 TPAERQGLKSR
+4075 TPAERRGLESR

>member
-708 DIVADVFQGERQ
+708 DIVAEVFQGERQ

-732 QAQNRVARRGHLA
+732 QAQNRVARRGRLA

-817 LAEGGQLRLVSGQVA
+817 LAEGGQLSLVSGQVA
-832 VDAAVTARGGDT
+832 VDATVTARGGDIT
-844 ALTNILMPAGTSL
+844 LTNILTPDGVVNT
-857 TPIAFT
+857 TPIALT
-863 DEDGNSEL
+863 DEDNNSEL
-871 HLTENGQLDARG
+871 RLTENGQLDARG
-883 LWRNGLLES
+883 LWHNGLLES

-931 ADGELLGGHGG
+931 ADGELLGGRGG
-942 DITLGANVPI
+942 DITLSASVALNSSIAPDAALS
-952 NTNTGTNR
+952 TNGTLR
-960 PGGGTLVLDGEL
+960 GYGVDGGGVLTIG
-972 RSYGVAGGG
+972 SGQ
-981 ELILETG
+981 G
-988 QAVVIGD
+988 QAIVL
-995 GGLETNGVLRAGEE
+995 GGTPGNSEEASGEE
-1009 APFDLTL
+1009 PASMLRLDE
-1016 AEDLVISAGQPLPF
+1016 A
-1030 DYSYTSSELLPG
+1030 LLQ
-1042 ETWGNAALDVSPN
+1042 S
-1055 NPIEVAADWL
+1055 
-1065 LPATLQIQYYG
+1065 
-1076 PDGVLA
+1076 
-1082 IARPGGTVPAGSS
+1082 
-1095 VVRIQT
+1095 
-1101 APGGAGDYLVPG
+1101 
-1113 DVFPDGLPLEEPRE
+1113 
-1127 VAVAAGATLP
+1127 
-1137 TDLFVEAGSVVL
+1137 
-1149 PAGIKMDFDVRVKDV
+1149 
-1164 LVLNEADF
+1164 
-1172 QRGFSNYDING
+1172 GFSAYDING
-1183 HNGVLVSQG
+1183 RGGLTVSG
-1192 SQVDVTMSVL
+1192 GADLAVMMPVL
-1202 RLAEGAFQAFAY
+1202 RRTDQAARANSLNQ
-1214 DEALETWQPE
+1214 ALELWLPP
-1224 LFLERPLDGELE
+1224 LYLEDPLAGTAQ
-1236 QRGGASLALR
+1236 QRRGASLTLTSERRGVFGDIQVQSGAEI
-1246 SDLNGLGGAITVAE
+1246 SVDPGQSIVISGGNTVAVE
-1260 GARLEVDPSQSLL
+1260 
-1273 LSGRNQLT
+1273 
-1281 VDGTLR
+1281 GTLR
-1287 AQGGT
+1287 APGGE
-1292 IQVLSSLLNRLPASG
+1292 IAILSSSHPGTEGTLV
-1307 AEERIEIGEN
+1307 IGET
-1317 AVLDASGL
+1317 AVLDAAGR
-1325 AYTATDARG
+1325 AYVMTGPAG
-1334 RRYGAVL
+1334 RRYGEVWD
-1341 GGGEVVLGAGAPDDF
+1341 GGTVTLGAYRPEEMNSGTGFLELSDA
-1356 GDSNLYDTS
+1356 
-1365 NLFVVVREG
+1365 FVVVREG

-1380 GASAGLDLGQANPTA
+1380 GTRADLDLGRSGLTS
-1395 VASGGGSLAMRSS
+1395 VASSGGGLAMRST

-1414 GELRADAGGTNA
+1414 GTLRADAGGKGV
-1426 SGGGLEVL
+1426 GGGRLEMM
-1434 LEGTLTTTPQAT
+1434 LEGNAIHTSDPDDPRA
-1446 EEGSVLRNITLT
+1446 VLRNITIS
-1458 QADTGSGYDDENLAY
+1458 QNGDSGYGEELAF
-1473 GQARFSVDALQDSGI
+1473 GQARIAVNDLESMGI
-1488 DHLSLWARDAILFD
+1488 DHLALWARDGILFD
-1502 GDVDLALGGSLSL
+1502 GDTELALGGSLSL
-1515 TAVTLA
+1515 SAATLAAAPDTPAISVALDAPYVTLA
-1521 TPDHAAREVRLAAP
+1521 
-1535 HVHLAGR
+1535 GR
-1542 VNLPNPL
+1542 TTLPSSAD
-1549 GGGDSGVS
+1549 GGGIFPRLD
-1557 PYLQFDNNAPL
+1557 YDNWAPL
-1568 AEGDSQL
+1568 SAATSDS
-1575 SVEAALIDLGEG
+1575 SRFTVTADLIDLGEG
-1587 VLTFGARGSHDT
+1587 ALTFGAQGRYET
-1599 PNGATLVE
+1599 PAGYAEVD
-1607 LPGFADIT
+1607 LPGFASVT
-1615 LTSTGDIRLTGA
+1615 LHSRGDIRLTNA
-1627 DLVATEALTL
+1627 DVMTGKELRF
-1637 ISQRLY
+1637 ISERLY
-1643 PTTHSANR
+1643 PTTHSSNL
-1651 IRVGYGDAGR
+1651 IRVGLSGEGRDADPIE
-1661 NSPLED
+1661 N
-1667 AVLRFRYYDEQ
+1667 AVLRFE
-1678 QAREQA
+1678 REGEGDVA
-1684 PPLSVYGYLSMQAPT
+1684 APLSVFGFLTLQAPR
-1699 IDQGGALYAPLGG
+1699 IEQAGVLLAPLGR
-1712 IAFSGSLAN
+1712 IDFSR
-1721 DGGPS
+1721 DGTEQN
-1726 GLYPTDLYGGISPFS
+1726 LKYNTSPRYFSNLDMDVQLEAGS
-1741 ITNLEMDV
+1741 IT
-1749 LLRQS
+1749 S
-1754 SLTSVSADGLV
+1754 ISAAGLV

-1770 LEGESYYYN
+1770 TTDGLKYFYN
-1779 DTEVRYDVG
+1779 GSEVVYDSSG
-1788 GNRGTEQNQRD
+1788 GAGGGSGDEQPQR
-1799 EAGIHFAAA
+1799 AWGGIYFDSRTFAAS
-1808 TFEAEDGAVIDV
+1808 EGAVVDV

-1830 FTTGRGGSVDIL
+1830 FTSGRGGSVDIL
-1842 NTALANAA
+1842 NTALVNAS

-1855 DADAQVYAIVPGL
+1855 DSNARVYAIVPGL
-1868 SDSQAPLD
+1868 AEGQAPLD
-1876 PALASHSKV
+1876 PALDTGSKV
-1885 GQRITIG
+1885 GQQITIG
-1892 DGVPGLPAGTYT
+1892 DGVPGLAAGTYT

-1916 YRVELGGD
+1916 FRVELGSEAAQYAVPGI
-1924 MARYDTG
+1924 ATAAPGVYRTAVETTNALTG
-1931 IVASPAAGLYRAP
+1931 AVGKLPLWAS
-1944 VNTVNGLSGVTGSA
+1944 
-1958 PRWATVMS
+1958 VMS
-1966 GDSVRRYGS
+1966 GDTVRRYAS
-1975 YNETTLSE
+1975 YNETTLSQ
-1983 WVANTLAQFG
+1983 WMATQLARFG
-1993 DTRLMGP
+1993 DTSIMQP
-2000 LLPEDVRPLSFDF
+2000 LLPEQARPLVFDF
-2013 RYAAS
+2013 TNAELTGKAAFQFAGTLVNERVEGGRGGLIS
-2018 GDDRVF
+2018 FHGNHLEVLGEGSDGTDDRV
-2024 SFNGELRNTQVED
+2024 SLDAEQL
-2037 GRGGMVALY
+2037 
-2046 GNDLEVVS
+2046 NDLDASVLALGLTPPRAIGIAGS
-2054 ATGERDEEDSGYITL
+2054 SGST
-2069 LDEDLNQLGATVL
+2069 TV
-2082 GVGVNRY
+2082 
-2089 ANQPTPISAAGKT
+2089 
-2102 VIRSGATLR
+2102 RSGATLR
-2111 AGSLLIGGT
+2111 AGTLLLAGNGA
-2120 GQDAVVVESGA
+2120 DAVVVESGA
-2131 VLDSRGQGQAGWSA
+2131 VLDSRERGSAGWTA
-2145 ENGFLIPQVA
+2145 ENGFLI
-2155 DAALLTVSN
+2155 DTNSGTGLLVISN
-2164 DRMQFGAASGSGT
+2164 DLMQLGAAEGPGSV
-2177 IRIED
+2177 RIED
-2182 GAGLYGEGTLA
+2182 GAALHGEGTVALA
-2193 LSASGG
+2193 APGGITVGDIDLSAK
-2199 LEIGDIS
+2199 
-2206 LAASDLLLSMED
+2206 DLLLSLED
-2218 INIGEEAAL
+2218 INIGTNDAL
-2227 AAAEAQGVLSG
+2227 AEAEARGVLSD
-2238 GWQLNQTT
+2238 GWRLNQGI

-2255 LESLSLQAS
+2255 LESFSLQAAG
-2264 DAINFIGSVSL
+2264 AINFFGPVTL
-2275 DTYDDTGESQANLR
+2275 DTYDPATGESRAALR
-2289 FIGPAIYGLGDA
+2289 FISPAIYGLGGE
-2301 GDTVTIRTDQFNWS
+2301 GDTVTIRTDSFNWS
-2315 GLGYASGSGATFE
+2315 GLGENRGTPFVPDYV
-2328 AGSVA
+2328 SVT
-2333 PGEVIAGGAG
+2333 PGEVIDGGAG
-2343 TGTGAFRVEANEVMF
+2343 TGSGGFLVDANEVVF

-2363 VGDQSANATLERL
+2363 VGDQTANATLERL
-2376 MLGFGDVAFQARDRI
+2376 MLGFGEVTFQARERI

-2396 SDLSVYQQK
+2396 GALSVYRQD
-2405 NSDDT
+2405 SDGT
-2410 FSGGNLT
+2410 RSGGNLT
-2417 LSAPVLTGQAGS
+2417 LSSPVLTGQAGS
-2429 EMAYRTGGNL
+2429 EMTYRTGGNL
-2439 LVSRPDNAAA
+2439 LVTRPADAAA
-2449 VDPAGLDLGAQLSL
+2449 VDPADLDLGAQLTL
-2463 EGNSVRVEGSIVAPS
+2463 EGNSVRVEGSIIAPS

-2517 VNLES
+2517 VSLES
-2522 AEGNIQQAA
+2522 VEGNVQQVA
-2531 GSRIDVSAPH
+2531 GSRIDVSAPY

-2546 LEASAV
+2546 LEATAV
-2552 KGTVDLAGELVARNS
+2552 NGTVDLAGELVARNP
-2567 GEDPDGEGEGG
+2567 GEDPEGEGEGG
-2578 TIRIKA
+2578 TLRIKA
-2584 NTLPGFVAFNQR
+2584 NTLPGFVALNQR

-2621 RAQHIEA
+2621 RARHIEA
-2628 TANGGDLIVDGNLR
+2628 TANGGDLIVNGNLR
-2642 AGGEYAGSI
+2642 AGGDYAGSI
-2651 YLAAGNDLRVTN
+2651 YLAAANDLRVEN
-2663 GSTLNASGDS
+2663 GATLDASGDQ
-2673 LKVDSYGDPIE
+2673 LKLDSYGDPIE
-2684 GSNRAIINLTSRDG
+2684 GSNRAVINLTSRDG
-2698 RLALGDN
+2698 RLVLGDN
-2705 VTLDVGAGGEARG
+2705 VTLDVSAGGEARG
-2718 TIDLNARRLGDP
+2718 TIDLNARRLGAP
-2730 SATSATGNDVAV
+2730 SETSATGNDVAV
-2742 DAGDNLTVNGAKRV
+2742 EAGNNLTVNGAKRV
-2756 SVNGFWTYDDAPD
+2756 SVNGFWSYDDAPD
-2769 DPDADPEGPAA
+2769 DTDPEHGNT
-2780 QRVDQEYLDRIHEES
+2780 QVVNQEYLDRIHDDS
-2795 KGFVNAALAN
+2795 KDFINAALAN
-2805 DALQQRLAGL
+2805 EELQQRLASL
-2815 KEAAGEAFSL
+2815 KDAAGEAFSL
-2825 RPGVEIVSATED
+2825 RPGVEILSATED

-2848 SEYRYGP
+2848 AGYRYGP
-2855 DVDAAV
+2855 DADDAV
-2861 HGSGTAGVFVMR
+2861 YGSGTAGVFVMR
-2873 AGGDLEVNGSVTDGF
+2873 AGGDLDVNGNVTDGF
-2888 KLPPNTPDSSYYID
+2888 YRPPTTPDDRYPVDFELPDGLLDNRGQLTESYT
-2902 LSNTLLRDEAVTL
+2902 LSEQLI
-2915 PVEAELAAGWNLQ
+2915 LAAGWNLGV
-2928 NVYREGGSLPFN
+2928 VYDTGGTLPFD
-2940 LTVSGRYFQVSS
+2940 L
-2952 GTVLPLDVTVTRS
+2952 TVTRQLQLMNADAQVPVDITVNNRTRLANTTLDQGVILLS
-2965 EPTLWNMELV
+2965 EPVTD
-2975 SAIVLGEGVTV
+2975 ARTGVTYSDV
-2986 TDTGTGISY
+2986 IDAGTTLGMITLPVGSVVRAGSAFSGRAVAISFD
-2995 SGEIPAGTFIENLEL
+2995 GAVVIPAGSE
-3010 PIGSTI
+3010 
-3016 KAGNT
+3016 
-3021 LTLTSN
+3021 
-3027 FYAKPTTILAGTE
+3027 LAG
-3040 LLGLR
+3040 LR
-3045 INSAEEFNQDI
+3045 VSSADEFNSPIELNVGDTLPAGLAVSSFGGGEQEQI
-3056 VLPEGTVLPQG
+3056 IWPLAALLPEGIQ
-3067 MRIARLKSD
+3067 
-3076 EKDPIKQAIWSVASL
+3076 
-3091 LPQDTR
+3091 
-3097 SWDVSL
+3097 SWDLKL
-3103 VAGSD
+3103 VAGAD
-3108 LASANRRSVKAAT
+3108 LAAADRRST
-3121 EGDLI
+3121 LEGSEGDLT
-3126 LDNPHLV
+3126 LSNSFQVRHHSGSADTL
-3133 GPKASEIIGGQPGI
+3133 EGI

-3154 GDLELIAARDYLQE
+3154 GDLELIAARDYQQE
-3168 TPFGIYTAGTAAEA
+3168 TPFGVYTAGTAVEA
-3182 SGAPEY
+3182 VEAPDK
-3188 QRDPDTLPSDALSDT
+3188 QRDPATLPGSGSG
-3203 YVPEDPGEED
+3203 YRE
-3213 APTYLSVA
+3213 VA
-3221 EATPGSFAT
+3221 EQSGGFYAS
-3230 GGGNVR
+3230 GGGNVL
-3236 VRVGRDMRGNDY
+3236 VSAGRDMRGNTY
-3248 KTSDAT
+3248 SRKGQI
-3254 AKKDVSDW
+3254 SDW
-3262 LWTWSDPASGAEAWW
+3262 LWTWSDPESGALAWW
-3277 INTGSYGNDS
+3277 LNTGSYGAAD
-3287 ELVTFDGIGTLG
+3287 ELIAFDGIGTLG
-3299 GGNLDVSVGRDFGV
+3299 GGNLSVSVGGDFGV
-3313 YDQLADNTRLGGL
+3313 HSYGPSDGSARPGGL
-3326 SLAVASSGWI
+3326 SLAVGSTGWE

-3341 RQQYG
+3341 GRKYG

-3351 LEVGSIV
+3351 LEVGGVV
-3358 NHTRS
+3358 NSWEARGTD
-3363 STMGVG
+3363 TLGETDG
-3369 NGSVTNLRGDVLVQ
+3369 YTANLRGDVLLR
-3383 AGVIGQIWNTYL
+3383 AGAVGQIWHTYAVANNT
-3395 VSSTDTDPRPNDE
+3395 TDPRPDE
-3408 RLQVD
+3408 NLLLVDRRVHGGLRL
-3413 QRQYGGMRLVLGD
+3413 MLGD
-3426 TRARVNSGGDLLI
+3426 AQARVHTYGDQIVNAENLNSG
-3439 NVENPDPAANGVDLW
+3439 NVKLW
-3454 TDRTEAALLST
+3454 TELTEAMLFSA
-3465 GGNVGMGSSSG
+3465 GGNMGVGAVSNDAILL
-3476 SSPARFS
+3476 PARFS
-3483 VIAAEGTIYGQGNN
+3483 VVAAEGTIYGNAN
-3497 TNARTWVAET
+3497 TPNDSSLGWVADT
-3507 TADGWLEFLAGDS
+3507 SADGWLEFLAGDA
-3520 IYTLGVSSAY
+3520 IYNLGLSSAY
-3530 EPDLLG
+3530 DPDLLG
-3536 STVSPARFYA
+3536 TEVSPARFYA
-3546 REGDIYQLYYGY
+3546 RDGDIYQLYYGY
-3558 YTSPIGSQSL
+3558 YGIRSERL

-3578 RAGRDIVRYGNDG
+3578 RAGRDIVEYGG
-3591 LTAMGHYSDT
+3591 ATAGGQPSALGHYGPT
-3601 DVSVIQAGR
+3601 DVSIIEAGR
-3610 DLIYIDTQ
+3610 DLIHINTK
-3618 VVGAGTLELSAGRN
+3618 VMGEGTLELTAGRG
-3632 FYQADSG
+3632 FYQADRG
-3639 QLISRGPHTELAT
+3639 QIRTLGAFG
-3652 SDPSGGADIVINVGM
+3652 DVVGGDQNGGADIVINVGM
-3667 GEAGPDYQALIDA
+3667 GASGPDYQALIDR
-3680 YLDPSNPA
+3680 YLDPAN
-3688 DPDLA
+3688 LA
-3693 LADQPDKVAKTYEEE
+3693 EAGRPLAEQPDKVVKVYDEE
-3708 LETWLLSRYGDAALD
+3708 LRVWLEQRFGLTGLD
-3723 GTDALSYF
+3723 LTDALAYF
-3731 LALAPEQQR
+3731 QNLAPEQQR
-3740 IFLREVYYAELREGG
+3740 IFLRELYYAELREGG
-3755 REYNDPDGDRY
+3755 REYTDSEGPRF

-3788 TSGYDGDFTM
+3788 TSGYEGDFTM
-3798 FTTQRRNAA
+3798 FTTRDGSTERS
-3807 GDITGENSS
+3807 GLI
-3816 LVRTEGG
+3816 RTEAG

-3832 GDLIIGLEAVRP
+3832 GDLIIGLESVRP

-3851 MTQGSGDIQL
+3851 LTQGSGDIQL

-3977 IQVQGD
+3977 IQVQGE

-4030 ILGYGEERLE
+4030 ILGYGQERLE

-4052 RPGEGVVEVL
+4052 RPGEGMVQVL
-4062 GAGPLSANQTGML
+4062 GAGPLSENQTGML
-4075 TPAERQGLKSR
+4075 TPAERRGLKSR

>member
-496 TQLNAGSELDVSGSV
+496 THLNAGSELDVSGSV

-708 DIVADVFQGERQ
+708 DIVAEVFQGERQ

-732 QAQNRVARRGHLA
+732 QAQNRVARRGRLA

-817 LAEGGQLRLVSGQVA
+817 LAEGGQLRLVSGQAA

-914 TLAEGSLVDVS
+914 TLAEGSQVDVS

-931 ADGELLGGHGG
+931 ADGELLGGRGG
-942 DITLGANVPI
+942 DITLSASVALNGSIAPDAALS
-952 NTNTGTNR
+952 TNGTLR
-960 PGGGTLVLDGEL
+960 GYGVDGGGVLTIESGQ
-972 RSYGVAGGG
+972 
-981 ELILETG
+981 G
-988 QAVVIGD
+988 QAIVL
-995 GGLETNGVLRAGEE
+995 GGTPGNSEEASGEE
-1009 APFDLTL
+1009 PASMLRLDE
-1016 AEDLVISAGQPLPF
+1016 A
-1030 DYSYTSSELLPG
+1030 LLQ
-1042 ETWGNAALDVSPN
+1042 S
-1055 NPIEVAADWL
+1055 
-1065 LPATLQIQYYG
+1065 
-1076 PDGVLA
+1076 
-1082 IARPGGTVPAGSS
+1082 
-1095 VVRIQT
+1095 
-1101 APGGAGDYLVPG
+1101 
-1113 DVFPDGLPLEEPRE
+1113 
-1127 VAVAAGATLP
+1127 
-1137 TDLFVEAGSVVL
+1137 
-1149 PAGIKMDFDVRVKDV
+1149 
-1164 LVLNEADF
+1164 
-1172 QRGFSNYDING
+1172 GFSAYDING
-1183 HNGVLVSQG
+1183 RGGLTVSG
-1192 SQVDVTMSVL
+1192 DADLAVMMPVL
-1202 RLAEGAFQAFAY
+1202 RRTDQAARANSLNQALALWLPPLY
-1214 DEALETWQPE
+1214 LED
-1224 LFLERPLDGELE
+1224 PLAGTAQ
-1236 QRGGASLALR
+1236 QRRGASLTLTSERRGVFGDIQVQSGAEI
-1246 SDLNGLGGAITVAE
+1246 SVDPGQSIVISGGNTVAVE
-1260 GARLEVDPSQSLL
+1260 
-1273 LSGRNQLT
+1273 
-1281 VDGTLR
+1281 GTLR
-1287 AQGGT
+1287 APGGE
-1292 IQVLSSLLNRLPASG
+1292 IAILSSFRYEGTLV
-1307 AEERIEIGEN
+1307 IGET
-1317 AVLDASGL
+1317 AVLDAAGR
-1325 AYTATDARG
+1325 AYVMTGPAG
-1334 RRYGAVL
+1334 RRYGEVWD
-1341 GGGEVVLGAGAPDDF
+1341 GGTVTLGAYRPEEMNSGTGFLELSDA
-1356 GDSNLYDTS
+1356 
-1365 NLFVVVREG
+1365 FVVVREG

-1380 GASAGLDLGQANPTA
+1380 GTRADLDLGTSGSTS
-1395 VASGGGSLAMRSS
+1395 VASSGGGLAMRST

-1414 GELRADAGGTNA
+1414 GTLRADAGGDDA
-1426 SGGGLEVL
+1426 DGGRLDL
-1434 LEGTLTTTPQAT
+1434 MLEGNAIYTSDPDDPRA
-1446 EEGSVLRNITLT
+1446 VLRNITIS
-1458 QADTGSGYDDENLAY
+1458 QNGDSGYGEELAF
-1473 GQARFSVDALQDSGI
+1473 GQARIAVNDLESMGI
-1488 DHLSLWARDAILFD
+1488 DHLALWARDGILFD
-1502 GDVDLALGGSLSL
+1502 GDTELALGGSLSL
-1515 TAVTLA
+1515 SAATLAAASDTPAISVALDAPYVTLA
-1521 TPDHAAREVRLAAP
+1521 
-1535 HVHLAGR
+1535 GR
-1542 VNLPNPL
+1542 TTLPSSAD
-1549 GGGDSGVS
+1549 GGGIFPRLD
-1557 PYLQFDNNAPL
+1557 YDNWAPL
-1568 AEGDSQL
+1568 SAATSDS
-1575 SVEAALIDLGEG
+1575 SRFTVTADLIDLGEG
-1587 VLTFGARGSHDT
+1587 ALTFGAQGRYET
-1599 PNGATLVE
+1599 PAGYAEVD
-1607 LPGFADIT
+1607 LPGFASVT
-1615 LTSTGDIRLTGA
+1615 LHSRGDIRLTNA
-1627 DLVATEALTL
+1627 DVMTGKELRF
-1637 ISQRLY
+1637 ISERLY
-1643 PTTHSANR
+1643 PTTHSSNL
-1651 IRVGYGDAGR
+1651 IRVGLSGEGRDAD
-1661 NSPLED
+1661 PIED
-1667 AVLRFRYYDEQ
+1667 AVLRFE
-1678 QAREQA
+1678 REGEGDVA
-1684 PPLSVYGYLSMQAPT
+1684 APLSVFGFLTLQAPR
-1699 IDQGGALYAPLGG
+1699 IEQAGVLLAPLGR
-1712 IAFSGSLAN
+1712 IDFSR
-1721 DGGPS
+1721 DGTERN
-1726 GLYPTDLYGGISPFS
+1726 LKYNTSPRYFSNLDMDVQLEAGS
-1741 ITNLEMDV
+1741 IT
-1749 LLRQS
+1749 S
-1754 SLTSVSADGLV
+1754 ISAAGLV

-1770 LEGESYYYN
+1770 TTDGLKYFYN
-1779 DTEVRYDVG
+1779 GSEVVYDRSG
-1788 GNRGTEQNQRD
+1788 GAGSQGDEQSQR
-1799 EAGIHFAAA
+1799 AWGGIYFDSRTFAAS
-1808 TFEAEDGAVIDV
+1808 EGAVVDV

-1830 FTTGRGGSVDIL
+1830 FTSGRGGSVDIL
-1842 NTALANAA
+1842 NTALVNAS

-1855 DADAQVYAIVPGL
+1855 DSNARVYAIVPGL
-1868 SDSQAPLD
+1868 AEGQAPLD
-1876 PALASHSKV
+1876 PALDTGSKV
-1885 GQRITIG
+1885 GQQIAIG
-1892 DGVPGLPAGTYT
+1892 DGVPGLAAGTYT

-1916 YRVELGGD
+1916 FRVELGSDAAQYAVPGI
-1924 MARYDTG
+1924 ATAASGVYRTVVETTNALTG
-1931 IVASPAAGLYRAP
+1931 AAGKLP
-1944 VNTVNGLSGVTGSA
+1944 L
-1958 PRWATVMS
+1958 WASVMS
-1966 GDSVRRYGS
+1966 GDTVRRYAS
-1975 YNETTLSE
+1975 YNETTLSQ
-1983 WVANTLAQFG
+1983 WMATQLARFG
-1993 DTRLMGP
+1993 DTSIMQP
-2000 LLPEDVRPLSFDF
+2000 LLPEQARPLVFDF
-2013 RYAAS
+2013 TNAELTGKAAFQFAGTLVNERVEGGRGGLIS
-2018 GDDRVF
+2018 FHGNHLEVLGEGSDGTDDRV
-2024 SFNGELRNTQVED
+2024 SLDAGQL
-2037 GRGGMVALY
+2037 
-2046 GNDLEVVS
+2046 NDLDASVLALGLTPPG
-2054 ATGERDEEDSGYITL
+2054 ATGTARSSGST
-2069 LDEDLNQLGATVL
+2069 TV
-2082 GVGVNRY
+2082 
-2089 ANQPTPISAAGKT
+2089 
-2102 VIRSGATLR
+2102 RSGATLR
-2111 AGSLLIGGT
+2111 AGTLLLAGNGA
-2120 GQDAVVVESGA
+2120 DAVVVESGA
-2131 VLDSRGQGQAGWSA
+2131 VLDSRERGAAGWTA
-2145 ENGFLIPQVA
+2145 ENGFLI
-2155 DAALLTVSN
+2155 DTDSGTGLLVISN
-2164 DRMQFGAASGSGT
+2164 DLMQLGAAEGPGSV
-2177 IRIED
+2177 RIED
-2182 GAGLYGEGTLA
+2182 GAALHGEGTVALA
-2193 LSASGG
+2193 APGGITVGDIDLSAR
-2199 LEIGDIS
+2199 
-2206 LAASDLLLSMED
+2206 DLLLSLED
-2218 INIGEEAAL
+2218 INIGTDDAL
-2227 AAAEAQGVLSG
+2227 AEAEARGVLSD
-2238 GWQLNQTT
+2238 GWRLNQGI

-2255 LESLSLQAS
+2255 LESFSLQAAG
-2264 DAINFIGSVSL
+2264 AINFFGPVTL
-2275 DTYDDTGESQANLR
+2275 DTYDPATGESRAALR
-2289 FIGPAIYGLGDA
+2289 FISPAIYGLGGE
-2301 GDTVTIRTDQFNWS
+2301 GDTVTIRTDRFNWS
-2315 GLGYASGSGATFE
+2315 GLGENRGTPFVPDYV
-2328 AGSVA
+2328 SVT
-2333 PGEVIAGGAG
+2333 PGEVIDGGAG
-2343 TGTGAFRVEANEVMF
+2343 TGSGGFLVDANEVVF

-2363 VGDQSANATLERL
+2363 VGDQTANATLERL
-2376 MLGFGDVAFQARDRI
+2376 MLGFGEVTFQARERI

-2396 SDLSVYQQK
+2396 GALSVYRQD
-2405 NSDDT
+2405 SDGT
-2410 FSGGNLT
+2410 RSGGNLT
-2417 LSAPVLTGQAGS
+2417 LSSPVLTGQAGS
-2429 EMAYRTGGNL
+2429 EMTYRTGGNL
-2439 LVSRPDNAAA
+2439 LVTRPADAAA
-2449 VDPAGLDLGAQLSL
+2449 VDPADLDLGAQLTL
-2463 EGNSVRVEGSIVAPS
+2463 EGNSVRVEGSIIAPS
-2478 GKVAIES
+2478 GKVAIEA

-2517 VNLES
+2517 VSLES
-2522 AEGNIQQAA
+2522 VEGNVQQVA
-2531 GSRIDVSAPH
+2531 GSRIDVSAPY

-2546 LEASAV
+2546 LEATAV
-2552 KGTVDLAGELVARNS
+2552 NGTVDLAGELVARNP
-2567 GEDPDGEGEGG
+2567 GEDPEGEGEGG
-2578 TIRIKA
+2578 TLRIKA
-2584 NTLPGFVAFNQR
+2584 NTLPGFVALNQR

-2621 RAQHIEA
+2621 RARHIEA
-2628 TANGGDLIVDGNLR
+2628 TANGGDLIVNGNLR
-2642 AGGEYAGSI
+2642 AGGDYAGSI
-2651 YLAAGNDLRVTN
+2651 YLAAANDLRVEN
-2663 GSTLNASGDS
+2663 GATLDASGDQ
-2673 LKVDSYGDPIE
+2673 LKLDSYGDPIE
-2684 GSNRAIINLTSRDG
+2684 GSNRAVINLTSRDG
-2698 RLALGDN
+2698 RLVLGDN
-2705 VTLDVGAGGEARG
+2705 VTLDVSAGGEARG
-2718 TIDLNARRLGDP
+2718 TVDLNARRLGAP
-2730 SATSATGNDVAV
+2730 SETSATGNDVAV
-2742 DAGDNLTVNGAKRV
+2742 EAGDNLTVSGAKRV
-2756 SVNGFWTYDDAPD
+2756 SVNGFWSYDDAPD
-2769 DPDADPEGPAA
+2769 DTDPEHGNT
-2780 QRVDQEYLDRIHEES
+2780 QVVNQEYLDRIHDDS
-2795 KGFVNAALAN
+2795 KDFINAALAN
-2805 DALQQRLAGL
+2805 DELQQRLASL
-2815 KEAAGEAFSL
+2815 KDAAGEAFSL

-2848 SEYRYGP
+2848 AGYRYGP
-2855 DVDAAV
+2855 DADDVV
-2861 HGSGTAGVFVMR
+2861 YGSGTAGVFVMR
-2873 AGGDLEVNGSVTDGF
+2873 AGGDLDVNGNVTDGF
-2888 KLPPNTPDSSYYID
+2888 YRPPTTPDDNYNPVVDID
-2902 LSNTLLRDEAVTL
+2902 PSLVDGNNRLLAPYVVDEEMTLK
-2915 PVEAELAAGWNLQ
+2915 AGWDLAM
-2928 NVYREGGSLPFN
+2928 VYTYGGSLPFDLN
-2940 LTVSGRYFQVSS
+2940 VNTRIIVRSG
-2952 GTVLPLDVTVTRS
+2952 GVLPVDVITTRAQLRDT
-2965 EPTLWNMELV
+2965 TLTAPIL
-2975 SAIVLGEGVTV
+2975 LPEGATV
-2986 TDTGTGISY
+2986 TDRNGTAYVGRID
-2995 SGEIPAGTFIENLEL
+2995 SGTYIENILLPAGSVFSAGSEISGMAQIFID
-3010 PIGSTI
+3010 S
-3016 KAGNT
+3016 
-3021 LTLTSN
+3021 LTL
-3027 FYAKPTTILAGTE
+3027 PAGSD
-3040 LLGLR
+3040 LFGLQIQR
-3045 INSAEEFNQDI
+3045 ADEFNESKT
-3056 VLPEGTVLPQG
+3056 LLPQDLLPRG
-3067 MRIARLKSD
+3067 MTINGFEGSLQTQRIVA
-3076 EKDPIKQAIWSVASL
+3076 VASL
-3091 LPQDTR
+3091 LPEGMQ
-3097 SWDVSL
+3097 SWDLKL
-3103 VAGSD
+3103 VAGAD
-3108 LASANRRSVKAAT
+3108 LAAADRRST
-3121 EGDLI
+3121 LEGSEGDLT
-3126 LDNPHLV
+3126 LSNPFQVRHHSGSADTL
-3133 GPKASEIIGGQPGI
+3133 EGI

-3154 GDLELIAARDYLQE
+3154 GDLELIAARDYQQE
-3168 TPFGIYTAGTAAEA
+3168 TPFGVYTAGTAAEA
-3182 SGAPEY
+3182 SGAPER
-3188 QRDPDTLPSDALSDT
+3188 QRDPDTLPSDT
-3203 YVPEDPGEED
+3203 YVPEEPGEED
-3213 APTYLSVA
+3213 DPEAEDKPTYLSVA

-3230 GGGNVR
+3230 GGGNVL
-3236 VRVGRDMRGNDY
+3236 VRVGRDMRGNAYNSEDLQ
-3248 KTSDAT
+3248 KGEI
-3254 AKKDVSDW
+3254 SDW
-3262 LWTWSDPASGAEAWW
+3262 LWTWSDPESGAQAWW
-3277 INTGSYGNDS
+3277 LNTGSYGAAA
-3287 ELVTFDGIGTLG
+3287 ELITFDGIGTLG
-3299 GGNLDVSVGRDFGV
+3299 GGNLSVSVGRDYGIHD
-3313 YDQLADNTRLGGL
+3313 DQTGALTLTVG
-3326 SLAVASSGWI
+3326 SSGWVDSTG
-3336 NADGE
+3336 N
-3341 RQQYG
+3341 RRQYG

-3351 LEVGSIV
+3351 LDVSESINQV
-3358 NHTRS
+3358 DAAT
-3363 STMGVG
+3363 
-3369 NGSVTNLRGDVLVQ
+3369 VTAKDGTVSNLRGDVVLK
-3383 AGVIGQIWNTYL
+3383 AGEIGQVWKTYQL
-3395 VSSTDTDPRPNDE
+3395 GSALITDPRPDE
-3408 RLQVD
+3408 ALLNVDKQV
-3413 QRQYGGMRLVLGD
+3413 QGGLNVVLGD
-3426 TRARVNSGGDLLI
+3426 AQARVHTYGDQIVNAENLNSGD
-3439 NVENPDPAANGVDLW
+3439 VKLW
-3454 TDRTEAALLST
+3454 TELTEAMLFSA
-3465 GGNVGMGSSSG
+3465 GGNMGVGAVSNDAILL
-3476 SSPARFS
+3476 PARFS
-3483 VIAAEGTIYGQGNN
+3483 VVAAEGTIYG
-3497 TNARTWVAET
+3497 NAYTPNGSPLGWVADT
-3507 TADGWLEFLAGDS
+3507 SADGWLEFLAGDA
-3520 IYTLGVSSAY
+3520 IYNLGLSSAY
-3530 EPDLLG
+3530 DPDLLG
-3536 STVSPARFYA
+3536 TEVSPARFYA
-3546 REGDIYQLYYGY
+3546 RDGDIYQLYYGY
-3558 YTSPIGSQSL
+3558 YGIRSERL

-3578 RAGRDIVRYGNDG
+3578 RAGRDIVEYGG
-3591 LTAMGHYSDT
+3591 ATAGGQPSALGHYGPT
-3601 DVSVIQAGR
+3601 DVSIIEAGR
-3610 DLIYIDTQ
+3610 DLIHINTK
-3618 VVGAGTLELSAGRN
+3618 VMGEGTLELTAGRG
-3632 FYQADSG
+3632 FYQADRG
-3639 QLISRGPHTELAT
+3639 QIRTLGAFG
-3652 SDPSGGADIVINVGM
+3652 DVVGGDQNGGADIVINVGM
-3667 GEAGPDYQALIDA
+3667 GASGPDYQALIDR
-3680 YLDPSNPA
+3680 YLDPAN
-3688 DPDLA
+3688 LA
-3693 LADQPDKVAKTYEEE
+3693 EAGRPLAEQPDKVVKVYDEE
-3708 LETWLLSRYGDAALD
+3708 LRAWLEQRFGLTGLD
-3723 GTDALSYF
+3723 LTDALAYF
-3731 LALAPEQQR
+3731 QNLAPEQQR
-3740 IFLREVYYAELREGG
+3740 IFLRELYYAELREGG
-3755 REYNDPDGDRY
+3755 REYTDSEGPRF

-3772 RRMIETLLPE
+3772 RRVIETLLPE

-3798 FTTQRRNAA
+3798 FTTQDGNTERS
-3807 GDITGENSS
+3807 GLI
-3816 LVRTEGG
+3816 RTEGG

-3832 GDLIIGLEAVRP
+3832 GDLIIGLESVRP
-3844 ESGDNGI
+3844 ERGDNGI
-3851 MTQGSGDIQL
+3851 LTQGSGDIQL

-3907 RTYDD
+3907 RTYDS

-4019 QQNQPSIISVE
+4019 QQQQPSIINVE

-4040 AGGDRTSAAPAS
+4040 AGGGRTSAAPAS
-4052 RPGEGVVEVL
+4052 RPGEGMVQVL

-4075 TPAERQGLKSR
+4075 TPAERRGLESR

>member
-39 EASSPRPFSPEWFA
+39 DAGSRPFSAEWFSA
-53 AARGAAAQNRANT
+53 MRSGTAQ
-66 APTAR
+66 PR
-71 PLAQQRQARERLQHS
+71 PGNGVGTPPPLSQQQRAREQLQHS
-86 INNVGRTAAAVA
+86 INNLGRTAAAVA

-582 LDTQGHGIGEWSAAG
+582 LDLQGHGIGEWSAAG

-732 QAQNRVARRGHLA
+732 QAQNRVARRGRLA
-745 VGQYGQYGL
+745 VGRYGQYGR
-754 ENAYGSDIRIG
+754 GTGFDSDIRIG
-765 EFDDISEQ
+765 DFDDISEQ
-773 LTLESDLSERLNTVW
+773 LTLESDLSDRLNTVW

-797 RLGGLDLVSGGSISV
+797 SLGGLDLVSGGSIAV
-812 ESDLT
+812 ENDLT
-817 LAEGGQLRLVSGQVA
+817 LAEGGQLRLVSGQVV
-832 VDAAVTARGGDT
+832 VDAAVTARGGDIT
-844 ALTNILMPAGTSL
+844 LTNILTPDGVVNT

-871 HLTENGQLDARG
+871 RLSENGQLDTRG
-883 LWRNGLLES
+883 LWSNGLLES

-952 NTNTGTNR
+952 NTSTSTNR

-995 GGLETNGVLRAGEE
+995 GGLDTNGVLRAGEE

-1113 DVFPDGLPLEEPRE
+1113 DVFPDGLPLVEPRE

-1149 PAGIKMDFDVRVKDV
+1149 PAGITMDFDVRVKDV

-1183 HNGVLVSQG
+1183 HNGVLVSED

-1202 RLAEGAFQAFAY
+1202 RLAEGAFQASAY

-1260 GARLEVDPSQSLL
+1260 GARLEVDPGQSLL
-1273 LSGRNQLT
+1273 LSGRNRLT

-1292 IQVLSSLLNRLPASG
+1292 IQVLSSLLSIRPASG
-1307 AEERIEIGEN
+1307 SEERIGIGEN

-1325 AYTATDARG
+1325 AYTATDAWG
-1334 RRYGAVL
+1334 RRYGTVL
-1341 GGGEVVLGAGAPDDF
+1341 DGGEVVLGAEAPEDF
-1356 GDSNLYDTS
+1356 GDFNLYDTN

-1380 GASAGLDLGQANPTA
+1380 GASADLDLGQAAPTT
-1395 VASGGGSLAMRSS
+1395 VASDGGALAMRSN

-1434 LEGTLTTTPQAT
+1434 LEGTLTSLSQAT
-1446 EEGSVLRNITLT
+1446 EEASVLRNVILT
-1458 QADTGSGYDDENLAY
+1458 QADTGSGYDDENPAY

-1521 TPDHAAREVRLAAP
+1521 TPDPTARQVRLAAP

-1542 VNLPNPL
+1542 VSLPVSS
-1549 GGGDSGVS
+1549 SGNTPGVN
-1557 PYLQFDNNAPL
+1557 PYLQFDDNAPL

-1575 SVEAALIDLGEG
+1575 SIEAALIDLGEG

-1599 PNGATLVE
+1599 PNGATEVE

-1627 DLVATEALTL
+1627 DLMATEALTF

-1643 PTTHSANR
+1643 PTTHSGNR
-1651 IRVGYGDAGR
+1651 IRVGLGDAGI
-1661 NSPLED
+1661 NGGPLED
-1667 AVLRFRYYDEQ
+1667 AVLRFRYYDEER
-1678 QAREQA
+1678 AREQA
-1684 PPLSVYGYLSMQAPT
+1684 PPLSVYGYLSMEAPV

-1712 IAFSGSLAN
+1712 IAFASPFAN
-1721 DGGPS
+1721 QGGFTN
-1726 GLYPTDLYGGISPFS
+1726 YPTDLYGGITPTSLFIS
-1741 ITNLEMDV
+1741 NLEMNV
-1749 LLRQS
+1749 LLRQG
-1754 SLTSVSADGLV
+1754 SLTSVSAAGLV
-1765 LPYGY
+1765 LPYGH

-1779 DTEVRYDVG
+1779 GTEVRYDVG
-1788 GNRGTEQNQRD
+1788 GNRGTEQNQRT
-1799 EAGIHFAAA
+1799 ATGIHFATA

-1876 PALASHSKV
+1876 PALGSHSKV

-1892 DGVPGLPAGTYT
+1892 DGVSGLPAGTYT

-1916 YRVELGGD
+1916 YRVELGRD

-1944 VNTVNGLSGVTGSA
+1944 VNTVNGLSGVSGSA
-1958 PRWATVMS
+1958 PLWATVMS
-1966 GDSVRRYGS
+1966 GDTVRRYGD

-1983 WVANTLAQFG
+1983 WVTNTLAQFG

-2013 RYAAS
+2013 RHAAS

-2024 SFNGELRNTQVED
+2024 SFNGELRNAQVED

-2218 INIGEEAAL
+2218 INIGEDAAL

-2275 DTYDDTGESQANLR
+2275 DTYDDNGESQANLR

-2301 GDTVTIRTDQFNWS
+2301 GDMVTIRTDQFNWS
-2315 GLGYASGSGATFE
+2315 GLGYTSGREGTAEFE
-2328 AGSVA
+2328 VGSVA

-2376 MLGFGDVAFQARDRI
+2376 MLGFNDVTFQARDRI

-2396 SDLSVYQQK
+2396 SDLSVYQKK

-2439 LVSRPDNAAA
+2439 LVSRPDKAAA
-2449 VDPAGLDLGAQLSL
+2449 VDPMNLDLGAQLSL
-2463 EGNSVRVEGSIVAPS
+2463 EGSSVRVEGSIIAPS

-2485 TEDLLLA
+2485 TDDLLLA

-2501 RAVEF
+2501 RAVDF

-2517 VNLES
+2517 VSLES
-2522 AEGNIQQAA
+2522 SEGNIQQAA

-2546 LEASAV
+2546 LEATAV
-2552 KGTVDLAGELVARNS
+2552 NGTVDLAGELIARNLE
-2567 GEDPDGEGEGG
+2567 EDPEGEGEGG

-2584 NTLPGFVAFNQR
+2584 NTLPGFVALNQR
-2596 LTDGGFDYLRG
+2596 LSDGGFDYLRG

-2621 RAQHIEA
+2621 HAQHIEA

-2642 AGGEYAGSI
+2642 AGGKYAGSI
-2651 YLAAGNDLRVTN
+2651 YLDAANDLRVEN
-2663 GSTLNASGDS
+2663 GATLDASGDQ
-2673 LKVDSYGDPIE
+2673 LKLDSYGDPIE

-2698 RLALGDN
+2698 RLVLGND

-2780 QRVDQEYLDRIHEES
+2780 QRVDQEYLDRIHEDS

-2848 SEYRYGP
+2848 SGYRYGP

-2888 KLPPNTPDSSYYID
+2888 YRPPNTPDSSYYID
-2902 LSNTLLRDEAVTL
+2902 LSGTLGEAVTL
-2915 PVEAELAAGWNLQ
+2915 PTEAELAAGWNLQ
-2928 NVYREGGSLPFN
+2928 NVYQNGGSLPFD
-2940 LTVSGRYFQVSS
+2940 LTVSGLYFQVYWR
-2952 GTVLPLDVTVTRS
+2952 TVLPLDVTVTRS
-2965 EPTLWNMELV
+2965 APTLQNMELT
-2975 SAIVLGEGVTV
+2975 SAIVLDEGVTV

-2995 SGEIPAGTFIENLEL
+2995 SGEIPAGTFIENLRL
-3010 PIGSTI
+3010 PTGSII

-3021 LTLTSN
+3021 V
-3027 FYAKPTTILAGTE
+3027 PTTVYAEPMVIPAGTE

-3045 INSAEEFNQDI
+3045 INSAEEFNQNI
-3056 VLPEGTVLPQG
+3056 TLPEGSVLPQG
-3067 MRIARLKSD
+3067 MRVVRLQSD
-3076 EKDPIKQAIWSVASL
+3076 EKDPIKQEIWSVASL
-3091 LPQDTR
+3091 LPQGTR

-3236 VRVGRDMRGNDY
+3236 LRVGRDMRGNDY

-3277 INTGSYGNDS
+3277 INTGSYGNES

-3299 GGNLDVSVGRDFGV
+3299 GGNLDVSVGGDFGV
-3313 YDQLADNTRLGGL
+3313 YDQLSDGTRLGGL
-3326 SLAVASSGWI
+3326 SLAVASSGWV
-3336 NADGE
+3336 NAGGE

-3351 LEVGSIV
+3351 LEVGGIV
-3358 NHTRS
+3358 NHTRQD
-3363 STMGVG
+3363 TIAEGH
-3369 NGSVTNLRGDVLVQ
+3369 GSVTNLRGDVLVQ
-3383 AGVIGQIWNTYL
+3383 AGAIGQIWNTYL
-3395 VSSTDTDPRPNDE
+3395 VSSTNTDPRPDDE
-3408 RLQVD
+3408 LLQVD
-3413 QRQYGGMRLVLGD
+3413 RNLYGGLRLVLGD
-3426 TRARVNSGGDLLI
+3426 TRARVYTLGDQI
-3439 NVENPDPAANGVDLW
+3439 VNPEAPGVNRVDLW
-3454 TDRTEAALLST
+3454 ADTTEASLLSA
-3465 GGNVGMGSSSG
+3465 GGNVGVGSGGTSG
-3476 SSPARFS
+3476 GLAPGRLSA
-3483 VIAAEGTIYGQGNN
+3483 IAAEGSIYGNSNGASTTVRN
-3497 TNARTWVAET
+3497 WVAET

-3558 YTSPIGSQSL
+3558 YGAIGTSL
-3568 INQAGRPAHV
+3568 TLTHQAGRPAHV
-3578 RAGRDIVRYGNDG
+3578 RAGRDIVQYGDSR
-3591 LTAMGHYSDT
+3591 TAMGHYSDT

-3667 GEAGPDYQALIDA
+3667 GEAGPDYQVLIDA
-3680 YLDPSNPA
+3680 YLDPSNLA

-3708 LETWLLSRYGDAALD
+3708 LETWLLSRYGGAALD
-3723 GTDALSYF
+3723 GTDALTYF
-3731 LALAPEQQR
+3731 QALAPEQQR

-3755 REYNDPDGDRY
+3755 REFNDMDGPRY

-3788 TSGYDGDFTM
+3788 TSGYEGDFTM
-3798 FTTQRRNAA
+3798 FTTRDGSTERS
-3807 GDITGENSS
+3807 GLI
-3816 LVRTEGG
+3816 RTEGG

-3851 MTQGSGDIQL
+3851 MTQGSGDIHL

-3907 RTYDD
+3907 RAYDD

-4019 QQNQPSIISVE
+4019 QQQQPSIINVE

-4040 AGGDRTSAAPAS
+4040 AGGGRTSAAPAS
-4052 RPGEGVVEVL
+4052 RPGEGMVQVL

-4075 TPAERQGLKSR
+4075 TPAERRGLESR

>member
-635 GADGRLYDAATAP
+635 GADGKLYDAATAP
-648 ASMLYTGIYQGYERV
+648 ASVLYTGIYQGYERV

-674 NPLIAPERQLENGY
+674 NPLVAPLRQLENGY

-708 DIVADVFQGERQ
+708 DIVAEVFQGERQ

-732 QAQNRVARRGHLA
+732 QAQNRVARRGRLA

-788 LDAGRLNEQ
+788 LDAARLNEQ
-797 RLGGLDLVSGGSISV
+797 GLGGLDLVSGGSISV

-817 LAEGGQLRLVSGQVA
+817 LAEGGQLRLVSGQVV
-832 VDAAVTARGGDT
+832 VDAAVTARGGDVILT
-844 ALTNILMPAGTSL
+844 NLFASEAPSTGEVALTTGEGAH
-857 TPIAFT
+857 
-863 DEDGNSEL
+863 SEL
-871 HLTENGQLDARG
+871 RLGENGTLDTRG
-883 LWRNGLLES
+883 LWHNTLLGEGYTWKRAHVNG
-892 GENWK
+892 GN
-897 QAYVD
+897 
-902 GGDVTIEGTQDV
+902 VTLEGTQDV
-914 TLAEGSLVDVS
+914 TLAEGSLIDVS
-925 SGAALK
+925 SGAALSE
-931 ADGELLGGHGG
+931 DGALLGGIGG
-942 DITLGANVPI
+942 DLALRANVFLNSASNPEAEL
-952 NTNTGTNR
+952 TLEGALR
-960 PGGGTLVLDGEL
+960 GYGADGGGTLT
-972 RSYGVAGGG
+972 
-981 ELILETG
+981 LETG
-988 QAVVIGD
+988 GEIYIGD
-995 GGLETNGVLRAGEE
+995 
-1009 APFDLTL
+1009 
-1016 AEDLVISAGQPLPF
+1016 
-1030 DYSYTSSELLPG
+1030 
-1042 ETWGNAALDVSPN
+1042 DVPEN
-1055 NPIEVAADWL
+1055 DKE
-1065 LPATLQIQYYG
+1065 G
-1076 PDGVLA
+1076 
-1082 IARPGGTVPAGSS
+1082 R
-1095 VVRIQT
+1095 
-1101 APGGAGDYLVPG
+1101 
-1113 DVFPDGLPLEEPRE
+1113 
-1127 VAVAAGATLP
+1127 
-1137 TDLFVEAGSVVL
+1137 
-1149 PAGIKMDFDVRVKDV
+1149 
-1164 LVLNEADF
+1164 LVLTPGTF
-1172 QRGFSNYDING
+1172 QRGFSNYQING
-1183 HNGVLVSQG
+1183 HVGLVVEEG
-1192 SQVDVTMSVL
+1192 SQIDAVMPVL
-1202 RLAEGAFQAFAY
+1202 RLADSSFQSAQYEDAFQVWLA
-1214 DEALETWQPE
+1214 P
-1224 LFLERPLDGELE
+1224 LFLEKPLERQLD
-1236 QRGGASLALR
+1236 QRGGASLTLASSR
-1246 SDLNGLGGAITVAE
+1246 DQYDGGSVAVNAGASITV
-1260 GARLEVDPSQSLL
+1260 DPGQSLV
-1273 LSGRNQLT
+1273 LSGYDELI

-1287 AQGGT
+1287 AKGGS
-1292 IQVLSSLLNRLPASG
+1292 IQVLSSAPDKGPSTM
-1307 AEERIEIGEN
+1307 EEEGRIEIGDN

-1325 AYTATDARG
+1325 AYVARDVRG
-1334 RRYGAVL
+1334 RLYGTVL
-1341 GGGEVVLGAGAPDDF
+1341 DGGEVILGSQKPQDF
-1356 GDSNLYDTS
+1356 NDAFNLYDTS
-1365 NLFVVVREG
+1365 NRFVVVRQG

-1380 GASAGLDLGQANPTA
+1380 GVSAELERDSGAVS
-1395 VASGGGSLAMRSS
+1395 VASNGGSLAMRSNA
-1408 SGIYFD
+1408 GIYFD
-1414 GELRADAGGTNA
+1414 GELRAQAGGENA
-1426 SGGGLEVL
+1426 EGGGLEIL
-1434 LEGTLTTTPQAT
+1434 LESVEMQASVAT
-1446 EEGSVLRNITLT
+1446 EENSVLRNITLA
-1458 QADTGSGYDDENLAY
+1458 QDDVDSGYDQDRPAY
-1473 GQARFSVDALQDSGI
+1473 GQARLSVQKLKETGI
-1488 DHLSLWARDAILFD
+1488 DHLSLWARDAILFE
-1502 GDVDLALGGSLSL
+1502 GDVDLKLGGSLSL
-1515 TAVTLA
+1515 TAGTLA
-1521 TPDHAAREVRLAAP
+1521 MPDTQVHDVRMAAP
-1535 HVHLAGR
+1535 YVHLAGR
-1542 VNLPNPL
+1542 VNLPTTPSNQPSSVTL
-1549 GGGDSGVS
+1549 
-1557 PYLQFDNNAPL
+1557 PYLELDNDAPL
-1568 AEGDSQL
+1568 TEGGS
-1575 SVEAALIDLGEG
+1575 SFSIEAQLIDIGEG
-1587 VLTFGARGSHDT
+1587 GLTFGARGRHELEDGRST
-1599 PNGATLVE
+1599 AEVV
-1607 LPGFADIT
+1607 LPGFESISLSSA
-1615 LTSTGDIRLTGA
+1615 GDIRLTNA
-1627 DLVATEALTL
+1627 HLMATKELTFT
-1637 ISQRLY
+1637 SQRLY
-1643 PTTHSANR
+1643 PTTHSRNR
-1651 IRVGYGDAGR
+1651 IQVGTGDEGR
-1661 NSPLED
+1661 RGAPVEG
-1667 AVLRFRYYDEQ
+1667 AVLRFRHFDEENANQ
-1678 QAREQA
+1678 SA
-1684 PPLSVYGYLSMQAPT
+1684 PLSVYGYLNMQAPS
-1699 IDQGGALYAPLGG
+1699 IDQGGTLFAPLGG
-1712 IAFSGSLAN
+1712 IALAN
-1721 DGGPS
+1721 SRSLSGFPS
-1726 GLYPTDLYGGISPFS
+1726 LSSTGYMPNFFPD
-1741 ITNLEMDV
+1741 LEMDV
-1749 LLRQS
+1749 VLQPG
-1754 SLTSVSADGLV
+1754 SLTSVSAAGLE

-1770 LEGESYYYN
+1770 TLDGEKYYYN
-1779 DTEVRYDVG
+1779 GEEIDYQAP
-1788 GNRGTEQNQRD
+1788 GTVDPVQAERTGT
-1799 EAGIHFAAA
+1799 GIAFGAH
-1808 TFEAEDGAVIDV
+1808 TFDAKPGSAIDV
-1820 SAGGELRGVG
+1820 SAGGTLQGVG
-1830 FTTGRGGSVDIL
+1830 FSSGRGGSVDVL

-1850 PWHAG
+1850 PWHVGDG
-1855 DADAQVYAIVPGL
+1855 DAMVYAVVPDL
-1868 SDSQAPLD
+1868 SDKQAPID
-1876 PALASHSKV
+1876 PALGGSNSDV
-1885 GQRITIG
+1885 GRRITIG
-1892 DGVPGLPAGTYT
+1892 DDIPGLPAGTYT
-1904 LLPAEYALMPGG
+1904 LLPAEYALMSGG
-1916 YRVELGGD
+1916 FRVELG
-1924 MARYDTG
+1924 A
-1931 IVASPAAGLYRAP
+1931 
-1944 VNTVNGLSGVTGSA
+1944 SA
-1958 PRWATVMS
+1958 PYATGRVAQSASGIHTTTVTVGNALTGTDQSLPVVATVMS
-1966 GDSVRRYGS
+1966 GDTVRRYAS
-1975 YNETTLSE
+1975 YNETSLSQ
-1983 WVANTLAQFG
+1983 WVAGKAAEFG
-1993 DTRLMGP
+1993 QNRVSQP
-2000 LLPEDVRPLSFDF
+2000 FLPEDVRPVEFEF
-2013 RYAAS
+2013 RYGAT
-2018 GDDRVF
+2018 DDEAVF
-2024 SFNGELRNTQVED
+2024 QFNGELKNKQGEG
-2037 GRGGMVALY
+2037 GRGGIVAFH
-2046 GNDLEVVS
+2046 GNDLEVLS
-2054 ATGERDEEDSGYITL
+2054 AEGSEDEANGRITL
-2069 LDEDLNQLGATVL
+2069 RDDYLNRLGATVL
-2082 GVGVNRY
+2082 GVGVNR
-2089 ANQPTPISAAGKT
+2089 NMLSLNGN
-2102 VIRSGATLR
+2102 VLVRSGANLR
-2111 AGSLLIGGT
+2111 AATILIGSNDGT
-2120 GQDAVVVESGA
+2120 TVVESGV
-2131 VLDSRGQGQAGWSA
+2131 VLDTRGQGEAGWTA
-2145 ENGFLIPQVA
+2145 DNGYQIFPP
-2155 DAALLTVSN
+2155 DNSSLLVVSN
-2164 DRMQFGAASGSGT
+2164 DVMQLGAAEGSGT
-2177 IRIED
+2177 IRLED
-2182 GAGLYGEGTLA
+2182 GVALHGEGTVA
-2193 LSASGG
+2193 LSAPGG
-2199 LEIGDIS
+2199 MEIGDIDLS
-2206 LAASDLLLSMED
+2206 ARDLLLSMED
-2218 INIGEEAAL
+2218 INIGTDTAL
-2227 AAAEAQGVLSG
+2227 AQAEAQGTLSD
-2238 GWQLNQTT
+2238 GWQLNQGI
-2246 LDGLLALGE
+2246 LDDLLGLGE
-2255 LESLSLQAS
+2255 LESLSLQTS
-2264 DAINFIGSVSL
+2264 HSMNFFGPVTL
-2275 DTYDDTGESQANLR
+2275 DTYDPATGESRAALR
-2289 FIGPAIYGLGDA
+2289 FVSPAIYGLGGE
-2301 GDTVTIRTDQFNWS
+2301 GDTATIRTDRFIWS
-2315 GLGYASGSGATFE
+2315 GLGENQGNQYNPDFV
-2328 AGSVA
+2328 SVA
-2333 PGEVIAGGAG
+2333 PGEVIEGGAG
-2343 TGTGAFRVEANEVMF
+2343 TGSGTFRVDANEVVF
-2358 GFNGL
+2358 GFTGL
-2363 VGDQSANATLERL
+2363 VGDQTANLTLNRL
-2376 MLGFGDVAFQARDRI
+2376 MLGFGDVTFQAQDRI

-2396 SDLSVYQQK
+2396 GDLSVYQQK

-2449 VDPAGLDLGAQLSL
+2449 VDPADLDLGAQLTL
-2463 EGNSVRVEGSIVAPS
+2463 EGNRVRVEGSIIAPS

-2506 FDVTRYSFGGA
+2506 FDVTKYSFGGA
-2517 VNLES
+2517 VSLES
-2522 AEGNIQQAA
+2522 AEGNVQQSA

-2552 KGTVDLAGELVARNS
+2552 NGTVDLAGELVARNPE
-2567 GEDPDGEGEGG
+2567 EDPEGEGEGG

-2584 NTLPGFVAFNQR
+2584 NTLPGFVALNQR

-2628 TANGGDLIVDGNLR
+2628 TANGGDLIVNGNLR
-2642 AGGEYAGSI
+2642 AGGKYAGSI
-2651 YLAAGNDLRVTN
+2651 YLAAANDLWVED
-2663 GSTLNASGDS
+2663 GATLDASGEQ
-2673 LKVDSYGDPIE
+2673 LKLDSYGDPIE

-2698 RLALGDN
+2698 RLVLGDN
-2705 VTLDVGAGGEARG
+2705 VRLDVSAGGEARG
-2718 TIDLNARRLGDP
+2718 TIDLNARRLGAP
-2730 SATSATGNDVAV
+2730 SETSATGNDVAV
-2742 DAGDNLTVNGAKRV
+2742 DAGDNLTVSGAKRV
-2756 SVNGFWTYDDAPD
+2756 SVNGFWSYDDAPD
-2769 DPDADPEGPAA
+2769 DPDADQEGPAA
-2780 QRVDQEYLDRIHEES
+2780 QLVNQEYLDEIDKDS
-2795 KGFVNAALAN
+2795 SAFIDAALTN
-2805 DALQQRLAGL
+2805 EELQQRLASL
-2815 KEAAGEAFSL
+2815 KDAAGDAFSL
-2825 RPGVEIVSATED
+2825 RPGVEIVSATEN

-2848 SEYRYGP
+2848 SGYRYGP
-2855 DVDAAV
+2855 DVDESV
-2861 HGSGTAGVFVMR
+2861 DGSGTAGVFVMR

-2888 KLPPNTPDSSYYID
+2888 KLPPNTPDSSY
-2902 LSNTLLRDEAVTL
+2902 TLDFELDPGLLNSAGQLTQSYELPEPLTL
-2915 PVEAELAAGWNLQ
+2915 TGGWNL
-2928 NVYREGGSLPFN
+2928 
-2940 LTVSGRYFQVSS
+2940 
-2952 GTVLPLDVTVTRS
+2952 GTAGNS
-2965 EPTLWNMELV
+2965 
-2975 SAIVLGEGVTV
+2975 
-2986 TDTGTGISY
+2986 GISY
-2995 SGEIPAGTFIENLEL
+2995 SLPIDLNPSTAQFTIGGSAGVEIPIDIVLNQGALMDTVLTAPIELPNAITDGAGVTHGPGLVAAGTHIQVYAILPPGTVVHQGNVLNLLAPLSVRSQTIPAGTNLKGFQ
-3010 PIGSTI
+3010 ISG
-3016 KAGNT
+3016 AQ
-3021 LTLTSN
+3021 
-3027 FYAKPTTILAGTE
+3027 
-3040 LLGLR
+3040 
-3045 INSAEEFNQDI
+3045 EFNQS
-3056 VLPEGTVLPQG
+3056 LPLAVNTVLPQG
-3067 MRIARLKSD
+3067 FGVSSF
-3076 EKDPIKQAIWSVASL
+3076 EGNEEVTQNIWAVASVFEGEL
-3091 LPQDTR
+3091 E
-3097 SWDVSL
+3097 SWDLHL
-3103 VAGSD
+3103 VAGADTNAANIRSTR
-3108 LASANRRSVKAAT
+3108 ASNA
-3121 EGDLI
+3121 GDLV
-3126 LDNPHLV
+3126 LDNEYWV
-3133 GPKASEIIGGQPGI
+3133 RRKAGTADPLQGI
-3147 SVIRTGS
+3147 SVVRTGS
-3154 GDLELIAARDYLQE
+3154 ADLELIAARDYLQK
-3168 TPFGIYTAGTAAEA
+3168 TPFGIYTAGT
-3182 SGAPEY
+3182 SVVDGSAPQRE
-3188 QRDPDTLPSDALSDT
+3188 RDPSTLPSDNA
-3203 YVPEDPGEED
+3203 
-3213 APTYLSVA
+3213 YLEVTDH
-3221 EATPGSFAT
+3221 TPGAYAS
-3230 GGGNVR
+3230 GGGNVS
-3236 VRVGRDMRGNDY
+3236 VLVGRDMKGDG
-3248 KTSDAT
+3248 SPELS
-3254 AKKDVSDW
+3254 VGDW
-3262 LWTWSDPASGAEAWW
+3262 LWTWNDDEIGARAWW
-3277 INTGSYGNDS
+3277 INTGSYGNNTGLHGTS
-3287 ELVTFDGIGTLG
+3287 NRLLAFDGLGTLG
-3299 GGNLDVSVGRDFGV
+3299 GGNLTISVGRDFGV
-3313 YDQLADNTRLGGL
+3313 YNGSVSGVNGAL
-3326 SLAVASSGWI
+3326 SLAVASSGWE
-3336 NADGE
+3336 ADGE
-3341 RQQYG
+3341 RRQYG

-3351 LEVGSIV
+3351 LEVGGML
-3358 NHTRS
+3358 NNPHMGA
-3363 STMGVG
+3363 STLSYAEGDA
-3369 NGSVTNLRGDVLVQ
+3369 STANLRGEVLIS
-3383 AGVIGQIWNTYL
+3383 AGSIGQVWNTYAIN
-3395 VSSTDTDPRPNDE
+3395 SSSSDPRPE
-3408 RLQVD
+3408 ED
-3413 QRQYGGMRLVLGD
+3413 QLYLDMDARGGLLLAMGD
-3426 TRARVNSGGDLLI
+3426 AQARVHTYGDQVVGVIDPGASGVNLWGSRTEVSLFSSGGDLGI
-3439 NVENPDPAANGVDLW
+3439 GPGSTVYTTGH
-3454 TDRTEAALLST
+3454 AL
-3465 GGNVGMGSSSG
+3465 
-3476 SSPARFS
+3476 PARFS
-3483 VIAAEGTIYGQGNN
+3483 AIAAQGNIYGNN
-3497 TNARTWVAET
+3497 SNSMLAQEWVARTSGE
-3507 TADGWLEFLAGDS
+3507 GWLDFMAGKA
-3520 IYTLGVSSAY
+3520 IYALTLSSAY
-3530 EPDLLG
+3530 NPALS
-3536 STVSPARFYA
+3536 STEVSPARFYA
-3546 REGDIYQLYYGY
+3546 RDGDINQLQYGFY
-3558 YTSPIGSQSL
+3558 GLTGGSNGYF
-3568 INQAGRPAHV
+3568 INLAGRPV
-3578 RAGRDIVRYGNDG
+3578 LIRAGRDIVQYGLNPAGGGSYGGDSNVSA
-3591 LTAMGHYSDT
+3591 LGHYNDT
-3601 DVSVIQAGR
+3601 DVSLIEAGR
-3610 DLIYIDTQ
+3610 DLVYINTQ
-3618 VVGAGTLELSAGRN
+3618 VVGSGTLELSAGRS
-3632 FYQADSG
+3632 FYQADRGWVRSVGSLSG
-3639 QLISRGPHTELAT
+3639 TAT
-3652 SDPSGGADIVINVGM
+3652 SDANSGGADIAVNVGM
-3667 GEAGPDYQALIDA
+3667 GTAGPDYQALIDT
-3680 YLDPSNPA
+3680 YLDPDPANLA
-3688 DPDLA
+3688 DPDLP
-3693 LADQPDKVAKTYEEE
+3693 LADQPDKVAKTYVEE
-3708 LETWLLSRYGDAALD
+3708 LETWLLSRYGEAVLD
-3723 GTDALSYF
+3723 DTDALTYF
-3731 LALAPEQQR
+3731 QALAPEQQR

-3755 REYNDPDGDRY
+3755 REFNDADGPRY

-3788 TSGYDGDFTM
+3788 ISGYEGDFTM
-3798 FTTQRRNAA
+3798 FTTRDGSTERS
-3807 GDITGENSS
+3807 G

-3867 ALGLSRIMTTYGG
+3867 ALGLSRIMTTFGG
-3880 DIFAWSNAGDINAGR
+3880 DIFAWTNAGDINAGR

-3977 IQVQGD
+3977 IQVQGE

-4019 QQNQPSIISVE
+4019 QQNQPSIINVE
-4030 ILGYGEERLE
+4030 ILGYGQERLE
-4040 AGGDRTSAAPAS
+4040 PGGDRSSAAPAS

-4075 TPAERQGLKSR
+4075 TPAERRGLKSR

>member
-1 MLTKNTRPARRTPVR
+1 MV
-16 SVISRKPLA
+16 
-25 LAVASILAVGAGQA
+25 GQA
-39 EASSPRPFSPEWFA
+39 DAGSRPFSAEWFSA
-53 AARGAAAQNRANT
+53 MRSGTAQ
-66 APTAR
+66 PR
-71 PLAQQRQARERLQHS
+71 PGNGVGTPPPLSQQQRAREQLQHS
-86 INNVGRTAAAVA
+86 INNLGRTAAAVA
-98 AQRAAQEAARK
+98 AQRAAQEAARR

-128 VDVNPDTAGWLGAKD
+128 VDVNPDTADWRGAKD

-153 TVRIEQTADKAIL
+153 TVSIEQTADKAIL

-233 LVAAAADISDQQFT
+233 LVAAAADISDEQFT
-247 ERGLYVD
+247 ERGLYID

-263 AAAGNVTV
+263 DAAGNVTV

-399 DTEGKVTL
+399 DAEGKVTL
-407 GEGAVT
+407 GNGAVT

-425 DNQRDALI
+425 DNQRDTLI
-433 ESSAELDG
+433 RQSAEMDA

-450 FDNIGLMADRR
+450 FDNIGLMSDRR

-477 KDSLTLATGGQ
+477 QDSLTLATGGQ

-496 TQLNAGSELDVSGSV
+496 THLNAGSELDVSGSV

-518 SNNVLINVQGNEQR
+518 SNNVLINVQGNDQR

-557 VPAGTGGYE
+557 VPAGTGGYTE
-566 TDRWY
+566 DRWY

-615 NLSGGTLDVQTGYIA
+615 NLSGGTLDVQTGYVA

-635 GADGRLYDAATAP
+635 GADGKLYDASNAP
-648 ASMLYTGIYQGYERV
+648 ASMLYTGLYQGYERV

-674 NPLIAPERQLENGY
+674 SPLIAPPRQLENGY

-708 DIVADVFQGERQ
+708 DIVAEVFQGERQ

-732 QAQNRVARRGHLA
+732 QAQNRVARRGRLA

-754 ENAYGSDIRIG
+754 ENAYDSDIRIG
-765 EFDDISEQ
+765 DFDDISEQ

-812 ESDLT
+812 ENDLT
-817 LAEGGQLRLVSGQVA
+817 LAEGGRLRLVSGQVA
-832 VDAAVTARGGDT
+832 VDAAVTARGGDIT
-844 ALTNILMPAGTSL
+844 LTNML
-857 TPIAFT
+857 TPEGVNSATRIAFT

-871 HLTENGQLDARG
+871 RLTENGQLDARG
-883 LWRNGLLES
+883 LWNNALIEES
-892 GENWK
+892 QNWK

-931 ADGELLGGHGG
+931 ADGELLGGRGG
-942 DITLGANVPI
+942 DITLGANVPL
-952 NTNTGTNR
+952 TTSSGSAS
-960 PGGGTLVLDGEL
+960 PGGGTLALDGEL

-995 GGLETNGVLRAGEE
+995 GGLETNGVLQAGET
-1009 APFDLTL
+1009 APVDLTL
-1016 AEDLVISAGQPLPF
+1016 IEDLVVREGQPLPL
-1030 DYSYTSSELLPG
+1030 DYSYERTSAAPG
-1042 ETWGNAALDVSPN
+1042 EPVGDGELGVSMSDPL
-1055 NPIEVAADWL
+1055 VTGADWVV
-1065 LPATLQIQYYG
+1065 
-1076 PDGVLA
+1076 PDAEHGTFYVTYQSPTGGYQVAYSGA
-1082 IARPGGTVPAGSS
+1082 IVPAGSS
-1095 VVRIQT
+1095 IIAKTPSNLGAWAADYVVP
-1101 APGGAGDYLVPG
+1101 A
-1113 DVFPDGLPLEEPRE
+1113 DVFPNGVPLVPSAS
-1127 VAVAAGATLP
+1127 VVDAGSPAPFDITI
-1137 TDLFVEAGSVVL
+1137 EAGSVLARGTSL
-1149 PAGIKMDFDVRVKDV
+1149 PSNVRVKEV

-1172 QRGFSNYDING
+1172 QRGFSSYDING
-1183 HNGVLVSQG
+1183 HQGVLVSEETEI
-1192 SQVDVTMSVL
+1192 DVTMLVL
-1202 RLAEGAFQAFAY
+1202 RLAEGAFQTSAY

-1260 GARLEVDPSQSLL
+1260 GARLEVDPGQSLL
-1273 LSGRNQLT
+1273 LSGRNRLT
-1281 VDGTLR
+1281 VDGILR
-1287 AQGGT
+1287 AQSGI
-1292 IQVLSSLLNRLPASG
+1292 IQVVSSFLTIGPASG
-1307 AEERIEIGEN
+1307 PEDRIEIGEN

-1325 AYTATDARG
+1325 AYTATDARD
-1334 RRYGAVL
+1334 RNYGVVL
-1341 GGGEVVLGAGAPDDF
+1341 DGGEVVLGAGAPEDF
-1356 GDSNLYDTS
+1356 GDANLYDTN

-1380 GASAGLDLGQANPTA
+1380 GASAGLDLGQGAPTM
-1395 VASGGGSLAMRSS
+1395 VASDGGSLAMRSN

-1414 GELRADAGGTNA
+1414 GELRAEAGGANA

-1434 LEGTLTTTPQAT
+1434 LEGTLTTASQAT
-1446 EEGSVLRNITLT
+1446 EEASVLRNITLT

-1521 TPDHAAREVRLAAP
+1521 TPDHTARQVRLAAA
-1535 HVHLAGR
+1535 HVHLAGQVSLPR
-1542 VNLPNPL
+1542 SGSGDDPGVN
-1549 GGGDSGVS
+1549 
-1557 PYLQFDNNAPL
+1557 PYLRFDNNAPL

-1599 PNGATLVE
+1599 PNGAAPVE

-1627 DLVATEALTL
+1627 DLMATEALTF

-1643 PTTHSANR
+1643 PTTHSGNR
-1651 IRVGYGDAGR
+1651 IRVGLGDAGI
-1661 NSPLED
+1661 NGGPLED
-1667 AVLRFRYYDEQ
+1667 AVLRFRYYDEAR
-1678 QAREQA
+1678 AREQGS
-1684 PPLSVYGYLSMQAPT
+1684 PLSVYGYLSMEAPI

-1712 IAFSGSLAN
+1712 IAFSHPHAN
-1721 DGGPS
+1721 QGGFTN
-1726 GLYPTDLYGGISPFS
+1726 YPTDLYGGITPQFIS
-1741 ITNLEMDV
+1741 NLEMNV
-1749 LLRQS
+1749 LLRQG
-1754 SLTSVSADGLV
+1754 SLTSVSAAGLV

-1779 DTEVRYDVG
+1779 GTEVRYDQVG
-1788 GNRGTEQNQRD
+1788 LRGTEQNQRT
-1799 EAGIHFAAA
+1799 ATGIHFATA

-1924 MARYDTG
+1924 TARYDTG

-1944 VNTVNGLSGVTGSA
+1944 VNTVNGLSGVSDSA
-1958 PRWATVMS
+1958 PLWATVMS
-1966 GDSVRRYGS
+1966 GDTVRRYGD

-1983 WVANTLAQFG
+1983 WVTNTLAQFG
-1993 DTRLMGP
+1993 DTRLMTP

-2046 GNDLEVVS
+2046 GKDLEVVA
-2054 ATGERDEEDSGYITL
+2054 ATSERDEEDSGYITF
-2069 LDEDLNQLGATVL
+2069 LDEDLNHLGATVL
-2082 GVGVNRY
+2082 GVGVNRD
-2089 ANQPTPISAAGKT
+2089 ASGLSASGKT

-2111 AGSLLIGGT
+2111 AGSLLIGGS
-2120 GQDAVVVESGA
+2120 GQGAVVVESGA

-2145 ENGFLIPQVA
+2145 DNGFLISPVA
-2155 DAALLTVSN
+2155 DVALLTVSN

-2193 LSASGG
+2193 LSAPGG

-2218 INIGEEAAL
+2218 VNIGEAAAL

-2238 GWQLNQTT
+2238 GWQLNQST

-2255 LESLSLQAS
+2255 LDSLSLQAS
-2264 DAINFIGSVSL
+2264 DSINFIGSVSL
-2275 DTYDDTGESQANLR
+2275 DTYDDSGESQANLR

-2301 GDTVTIRTDQFNWS
+2301 DDTVTIRTDQFIWS
-2315 GLGYASGSGATFE
+2315 GLGYSSGREGTPDWE
-2328 AGSVA
+2328 MGSVA
-2333 PGEVIAGGAG
+2333 PGDVIAGGAG
-2343 TGTGAFRVEANEVMF
+2343 TGNGAFRVDANEVLF

-2363 VGDQSANATLERL
+2363 AGDQTANATLERL
-2376 MLGFGDVAFQARDRI
+2376 MLGFGDVTFQANERI
-2391 TSDLY
+2391 TSELY
-2396 SDLSVYQQK
+2396 GELSVYQQQ
-2405 NSDDT
+2405 NGDV

-2449 VDPAGLDLGAQLSL
+2449 VDSVDLDLGAQLTL
-2463 EGNSVRVEGSIVAPS
+2463 EGNSVRVEGSIIAPS

-2485 TEDLLLA
+2485 TDDLLLA

-2501 RAVEF
+2501 RAVDF

-2517 VNLES
+2517 VSLES

-2531 GSRIDVSAPH
+2531 GSRIDVSAPY

-2546 LEASAV
+2546 LEATAAN
-2552 KGTVDLAGELVARNS
+2552 GTVDLAGELVARNPE
-2567 GEDPDGEGEGG
+2567 EDPEGEGEGG

-2584 NTLPGFVAFNQR
+2584 NTLPGFVALNQR

-2642 AGGEYAGSI
+2642 AGGDYAGSI
-2651 YLAAGNDLRVTN
+2651 YLAAANDLRVED
-2663 GSTLNASGDS
+2663 GATLDASGEQ
-2673 LKVDSYGDPIE
+2673 LKLDSYGDPIE

-2698 RLALGDN
+2698 RLVLGDN
-2705 VTLDVGAGGEARG
+2705 VTLDVSAGGEARG

-2730 SATSATGNDVAV
+2730 SETSATGNDVAV

-2769 DPDADPEGPAA
+2769 DPENKNTQVVDQDWLDKTKERVPEGEEENPHW
-2780 QRVDQEYLDRIHEES
+2780 DGLDGVHEHS
-2795 KGFVNAALAN
+2795 KDFINAALAN
-2805 DALQQRLAGL
+2805 DELQQRLASL
-2815 KEAAGEAFSL
+2815 KDAAGEAFSL

-2848 SEYRYGP
+2848 SGYRYGP
-2855 DVDAAV
+2855 DVDEAV

-2873 AGGDLEVNGSVTDGF
+2873 AGGNLEVNGSVTDGF
-2888 KLPPNTPDSSYYID
+2888 KLPPNTPDSSYTLDFELDPGLLNGAGQLTQDFELEENLTLRSGWSLGSVHSSGSPYLLPFD
-2902 LSNTLLRDEAVTL
+2902 LTETLIQVSPGVSIPFDGELSS
-2915 PVEAELAAGWNLQ
+2915 PV
-2928 NVYREGGSLPFN
+2928 SLPFGATLPADIILPVQIN
-2940 LTVSGRYFQVSS
+2940 DLARPGTTYGPGLVPAGTTVGFVSLPAGTTIFQ
-2952 GTVLPLDVTVTRS
+2952 G
-2965 EPTLWNMELV
+2965 
-2975 SAIVLGEGVTV
+2975 SAFNVAMSFRPSL
-2986 TDTGTGISY
+2986 
-2995 SGEIPAGTFIENLEL
+2995 IPAGTDLRGINVIDAKEYGEDLQLETGFVL
-3010 PIGSTI
+3010 PKGFGISSFKG
-3016 KAGNT
+3016 
-3021 LTLTSN
+3021 
-3027 FYAKPTTILAGTE
+3027 
-3040 LLGLR
+3040 
-3045 INSAEEFNQDI
+3045 EEFEQPIWPMASAMN
-3056 VLPEGTVLPQG
+3056 EG
-3067 MRIARLKSD
+3067 S
-3076 EKDPIKQAIWSVASL
+3076 E
-3091 LPQDTR
+3091 
-3097 SWDVSL
+3097 SWDLRLVSG
-3103 VAGSD
+3103 AD
-3108 LASANRRSVKAAT
+3108 LASASSRSTQVLTAG
-3121 EGDLI
+3121 GDLI
-3126 LDNPHLV
+3126 LDNDYKVVTYKGLDADV
-3133 GPKASEIIGGQPGI
+3133 VREGL
-3147 SVIRTGS
+3147 SVIRTGT
-3154 GDLELIAARDYLQE
+3154 GDLELIASRDYLQNSR
-3168 TPFGIYTAGTAAEA
+3168 FSIYTGGTAVE
-3182 SGAPEY
+3182 GAP
-3188 QRDPDTLPSDALSDT
+3188 ALGAERT
-3203 YVPEDPGEED
+3203 EDGTVLNTDYALYED
-3213 APTYLSVA
+3213 AA
-3221 EATPGSFAT
+3221 AAATALINT
-3230 GGGNVR
+3230 GGGNVLLQ
-3236 VRVGRDMRGNDY
+3236 VGRDIQGYESNGETDH
-3248 KTSDAT
+3248 
-3254 AKKDVSDW
+3254 W
-3262 LWTWSDPASGAEAWW
+3262 LWAASNTETGNQQVWG
-3277 INTGSYGNDS
+3277 INPGNYGLAGSGSNRYLDLMG
-3287 ELVTFDGIGTLG
+3287 FDGIGTLG
-3299 GGNLDVSVGRDFGV
+3299 GGNLTVTAGGDVG
-3313 YDQLADNTRLGGL
+3313 AHTRTSDGQVLGGVFL
-3326 SLAVASSGWI
+3326 MVGGAGWV
-3336 NADGE
+3336 DGE
-3341 RQQYG
+3341 GQRHTYG
-3346 GGDLR
+3346 GGDLK
-3351 LEVGSIV
+3351 LDVTGTLDPV
-3358 NHTRS
+3358 FLAS
-3363 STMGVG
+3363 SLDQGG
-3369 NGSVTNLRGDVLVQ
+3369 IANLRGDVQVRAQ
-3383 AGVIGQIWNTYL
+3383 ALGDLWQTYK
-3395 VSSTDTDPRPNDE
+3395 VAETNTDPRPDDE
-3408 RLQVD
+3408 LLLVNKRTF
-3413 QRQYGGMRLVLGD
+3413 GGLRLVLGD
-3426 TRARVNSGGDLLI
+3426 AQATLHTQGDALVN
-3439 NVENPDPAANGVDLW
+3439 VQDPSTNGVVLR
-3454 TDRTEAALLST
+3454 TDHTEALVFST
-3465 GGNVGMGSSSG
+3465 GGDIGVGGGSG
-3476 SSPARFS
+3476 SGSLPARFS
-3483 VIAAEGTIYGQGNN
+3483 AVAAGGSVYGNGNSPN
-3497 TNARTWVAET
+3497 QVNLT
-3507 TADGWLEFLAGDS
+3507 TDVSSNGWLEILARES
-3520 IYTLGVSSAY
+3520 IYTLG
-3530 EPDLLG
+3530 L
-3536 STVSPARFYA
+3536 STVYDASLSGLEVAPARFYA
-3546 REGDIYQLYYGY
+3546 LEGDIYQLYYGY
-3558 YTSPIGSQSL
+3558 YGVVGTSGSLQ
-3568 INQAGRPAHV
+3568 NRAGRPAHV
-3578 RAGRDIVRYGNDG
+3578 RAGRDIVEYGGGGAG
-3591 LTAMGHYSDT
+3591 LANSALGHYSPT
-3601 DVSVIQAGR
+3601 DVSIIEAGR
-3610 DLIYIDTQ
+3610 DLIHINTQ
-3618 VVGAGTLELSAGRN
+3618 VVGPGTLELTAGRN
-3632 FYQADSG
+3632 VYQAD
-3639 QLISRGPHTELAT
+3639 RGWVRSVGPF
-3652 SDPSGGADIVINVGM
+3652 SDGTRDANNGGADIVVNAGM
-3667 GEAGPDYQALIDA
+3667 GESGPDYQALIDT
-3680 YLDPSNPA
+3680 YLDPANLA
-3688 DPDLA
+3688 DPDQPLG
-3693 LADQPDKVAKTYEEE
+3693 DQPDKVAKTYEEE
-3708 LETWLLSRYGDAALD
+3708 LETWLLSRYGEAVLND
-3723 GTDALSYF
+3723 TDALSYF
-3731 LALAPEQQR
+3731 QSLAPEQQR

-3755 REYNDPDGDRY
+3755 REFNEADGPRY

-3798 FTTQRRNAA
+3798 FTTQETDAINGNVIERS
-3807 GDITGENSS
+3807 G
-3816 LVRTEGG
+3816 LLRTEGG
-3823 GDIQMLVPG
+3823 GTIQMLVPG
-3832 GDLIIGLEAVRP
+3832 GDLIIGSEAVRP
-3844 ESGDNGI
+3844 LEGDNGI
-3851 MTQGSGDIQL
+3851 LTQGSGDIQL

-3956 AGIRVSGSINVA
+3956 AGIRVSGNVNIA

-4009 QAAEQVGRRY
+4009 QAAEQVGRR
-4019 QQNQPSIISVE
+4019 QRQRQPSIINVE
-4030 ILGYGEERLE
+4030 ILGYGDEGLAPATGAAR
-4040 AGGDRTSAAPAS
+4040 APAS
-4052 RPGEGVVEVL
+4052 RQDYDDASPLQVIGV
-4062 GAGPLSANQTGML
+4062 GKLSTAQKRRL
-4075 TPAERQGLKSR
+4075 TKDEQARLDDDQQSL

>member
-1 MLTKNTRPARRTPVR
+1 MPSTRKKVQPRAHLNKALSARQPTLRLCPLSQAVA
-16 SVISRKPLA
+16 LA
-25 LAVASILAVGAGQA
+25 LAMGTAGPALADG
-39 EASSPRPFSPEWFA
+39 PRPFSSEWFN
-53 AARGAAAQNRANT
+53 AARPNAAHAGAARAPGT
-66 APTAR
+66 PP
-71 PLAQQRQARERLQHS
+71 PLAEQQRALQHLQHS
-86 INNVGRTAAAVA
+86 INNLGRTAAAVA

-128 VDVNPDTAGWLGAKD
+128 VDGNPDTAGWRGAKD

-173 GRDTTVDFDQQANWA
+173 GRDTTVDFEQQANWA

-233 LVAAAADISDQQFT
+233 LVAAAADISDQQFS

-263 AAAGNVTV
+263 DAAGNVTV

-353 VTNEGLIV
+353 ATNEGLIV

-732 QAQNRVARRGHLA
+732 QAQNRVARRGRLA
-745 VGQYGQYGL
+745 VGRYGQYGR
-754 ENAYGSDIRIG
+754 GTGFDSDIRIG
-765 EFDDISEQ
+765 DFDDISEQ
-773 LTLESDLSERLNTVW
+773 LTLESDLSDRLNTVW

-812 ESDLT
+812 ENDLT
-817 LAEGGQLRLVSGQVA
+817 LAEGGQLRLVSGQVE
-832 VDAAVTARGGDT
+832 VDAAVTARGGDIT
-844 ALTNILMPAGTSL
+844 LTNILMPAGTSL

-871 HLTENGQLDARG
+871 RLTENGQLDTRG
-883 LWRNGLLES
+883 LWSNGLLES

-897 QAYVD
+897 RAYVD

-931 ADGELLGGHGG
+931 ADGELLGGRGG
-942 DITLGANVPI
+942 DITLGANAP
-952 NTNTGTNR
+952 TSTSSGSAR

-972 RSYGVAGGG
+972 RSYGVVGGG

-988 QAVVIGD
+988 QAVVVGD
-995 GGLETNGVLRAGEE
+995 GGLDTNGILRAGEE
-1009 APFDLTL
+1009 APVDLILT
-1016 AEDLVISAGQPLPF
+1016 EDLVFEEGTVLSF
-1030 DYSYTSSELLPG
+1030 DYTYESTVAGPG
-1042 ETWGNAALDVSPN
+1042 EAFGNRQLTISD
-1055 NPIEVAADWL
+1055 NPVTLAADWTI
-1065 LPATLQIQYYG
+1065 PESATGFRVRYG
-1076 PDGVLA
+1076 NTVVGAGD
-1082 IARPGGTVPAGSS
+1082 TVPAGSTLMLS
-1095 VVRIQT
+1095 VGSLP
-1101 APGGAGDYLVPG
+1101 ADYIVPA
-1113 DVFPDGLPLEEPRE
+1113 DAFPQGIP
-1127 VAVAAGATLP
+1127 
-1137 TDLFVEAGSVVL
+1137 VEAHQATITAGTVLTRDLVLETGSSL
-1149 PAGIKMDFDVRVKDV
+1149 NAGTVINSDVQVKEV

-1172 QRGFSNYDING
+1172 QRGFSHYDING
-1183 HNGVLVSQG
+1183 HSGVLVSQG
-1192 SQVDVTMSVL
+1192 SEVDVTMPLL
-1202 RLAEGAFQAFAY
+1202 RLAEGAFQTSAY
-1214 DEALETWQPE
+1214 DEALEAWQPE

-1246 SDLNGLGGAITVAE
+1246 SNLNGLGGTITVQE
-1260 GARLEVDPSQSLL
+1260 DARLEVDPGQSLL
-1273 LSGRNQLT
+1273 LSGRNRLT

-1292 IQVLSSLLNRLPASG
+1292 IQVVSSLLTRVPARG
-1307 AEERIEIGEN
+1307 PEDRIEIGEN
-1317 AVLDASGL
+1317 AVLDVSGL

-1341 GGGEVVLGAGAPDDF
+1341 DGGEVVLGAEAPEDF
-1356 GDSNLYDTS
+1356 GDANLYDTN

-1380 GASAGLDLGQANPTA
+1380 GASADLDLGQATPST
-1395 VASGGGSLAMRSS
+1395 VASDGGSLAMRSN

-1414 GELRADAGGTNA
+1414 GELRADAGGANA

-1434 LEGTLTTTPQAT
+1434 LEGTLTTIPRAT
-1446 EEGSVLRNITLT
+1446 EEDSVLRNITLT

-1473 GQARFSVDALQDSGI
+1473 GQARFSVGALQDSGI

-1502 GDVDLALGGSLSL
+1502 GDVNLELGGSLSL

-1521 TPDHAAREVRLAAP
+1521 TPDQTARQVRLAAP

-1542 VNLPNPL
+1542 VSLPDSSN
-1549 GGGDSGVS
+1549 GDVSGVN

-1587 VLTFGARGSHDT
+1587 VLTFGARGSYDT
-1599 PNGATLVE
+1599 PNGATPVV

-1615 LTSTGDIRLTGA
+1615 LTSSGDIRLTGA
-1627 DLVATEALTL
+1627 DLLATEALTF

-1651 IRVGYGDAGR
+1651 IRVGLGDAGI
-1661 NSPLED
+1661 NGGPVEG
-1667 AVLRFRYYDEQ
+1667 AVLRFRYYDEEE
-1678 QAREQA
+1678 AREQA
-1684 PPLSVYGYLSMQAPT
+1684 PPLSVYGYLSMEAPT

-1712 IAFSGSLAN
+1712 IAFSHPLAN
-1721 DGGPS
+1721 NGAPTNN
-1726 GLYPTDLYGGISPFS
+1726 YPTDLYGGISPQS

-1749 LLRQS
+1749 LLRRG

-1779 DTEVRYDVG
+1779 GTEVRYDQVG
-1788 GNRGTEQNQRD
+1788 LRGTEQKQRT
-1799 EAGIHFAAA
+1799 ATGIHFAAV

-1855 DADAQVYAIVPGL
+1855 EADAQVYAIVPGL

-1876 PALASHSKV
+1876 PALGSYSKV
-1885 GQRITIG
+1885 GQQITIG

-1944 VNTVNGLSGVTGSA
+1944 VNTVNSLSGVSGSA
-1958 PRWATVMS
+1958 PLWATVMS
-1966 GDSVRRYGS
+1966 GDTVRRYGD

-1983 WVANTLAQFG
+1983 WVVNTLAQFG
-1993 DTRLMGP
+1993 DTRLMVP

-2013 RYAAS
+2013 RHAAS

-2054 ATGERDEEDSGYITL
+2054 VAGERDEEDSGYITL

-2082 GVGVNRY
+2082 GVGVNNN
-2089 ANQPTPISAAGKT
+2089 ASQPSASGKT

-2111 AGSLLIGGT
+2111 AGSLLIGGW
-2120 GQDAVVVESGA
+2120 GQDAVMVESGA
-2131 VLDSRGQGQAGWSA
+2131 VLDSRGQGQAGWTA
-2145 ENGFLIPQVA
+2145 ENGFLISPGA
-2155 DAALLTVSN
+2155 DVALLTVSN
-2164 DRMQFGAASGSGT
+2164 DRMQFGAASGNGT
-2177 IRIED
+2177 IRIDD
-2182 GAGLYGEGTLA
+2182 GAGLYGEGTVA
-2193 LSASGG
+2193 LSAPGG

-2218 INIGEEAAL
+2218 INIGGDAAL

-2238 GWQLNQTT
+2238 GWQLNQST

-2264 DAINFIGSVSL
+2264 DSINFIGSVSL

-2289 FIGPAIYGLGDA
+2289 FIGPAIYGLGDV

-2315 GLGYASGSGATFE
+2315 GLGYTSGREGTAEFE
-2328 AGSVA
+2328 VGSVA

-2343 TGTGAFRVEANEVMF
+2343 TGTGAFQVQANEVMF

-2376 MLGFGDVAFQARDRI
+2376 MLGFGDVTFQARDRI

-2405 NSDDT
+2405 NSDDA
-2410 FSGGNLT
+2410 FSGGNLI

-2439 LVSRPDNAAA
+2439 LVSRPDSAVA
-2449 VDPAGLDLGAQLSL
+2449 VDPADLDLGAQLSL
-2463 EGNSVRVEGSIVAPS
+2463 EGNNVRVEGSIIAPS

-2485 TEDLLLA
+2485 AEDLLLA

-2501 RAVEF
+2501 RAVAF
-2506 FDVTRYSFGGA
+2506 FDVIEYSFGGA
-2517 VNLES
+2517 VSLES
-2522 AEGNIQQAA
+2522 AEGNVLQAA
-2531 GSRIDVSAPH
+2531 GSRIDVSAPY

-2546 LEASAV
+2546 LEATAAN
-2552 KGTVDLAGELVARNS
+2552 GTVDLAGELVARNPE
-2567 GEDPDGEGEGG
+2567 EDPEGEGEGG

-2584 NTLPGFVAFNQR
+2584 NTLPGFVALNQR

-2642 AGGEYAGSI
+2642 AGGDYAGSI
-2651 YLAAGNDLRVTN
+2651 YLAAANNLRVTN

-2698 RLALGDN
+2698 RLVLGDN
-2705 VTLDVGAGGEARG
+2705 VILDVGAGGEARG
-2718 TIDLNARRLGDP
+2718 TIDLNARRLGAP
-2730 SATSATGNDVAV
+2730 SEASATGNDVAV
-2742 DAGDNLTVNGAKRV
+2742 DAGNNLTVNGAKRV

-2769 DPDADPEGPAA
+2769 DPDADPEGPDT
-2780 QRVDQEYLDRIHEES
+2780 QLVDQVYLDEIDKDS
-2795 KGFVNAALAN
+2795 IAFINAALTN
-2805 DALQQRLAGL
+2805 EELQQRLAGL
-2815 KEAAGEAFSL
+2815 KEAAGEAFAFSL

-2848 SEYRYGP
+2848 SGYRYGP
-2855 DVDAAV
+2855 DVDEAV
-2861 HGSGTAGVFVMR
+2861 HGSGTPGVFVMR

-2888 KLPPNTPDSSYYID
+2888 YLPPDTPDSSYYID
-2902 LSNTLLRDEAVTL
+2902 LSGTLSESVTL
-2915 PVEAELAAGWNLQ
+2915 PTEAELASGWNLQ
-2928 NVYREGGSLPFN
+2928 NVYRDGGSLPFN
-2940 LTVSGRYFQVSS
+2940 LTVSGSYFQVSS
-2952 GTVLPLDVTVTRS
+2952 GTELPLDVTVTRS
-2965 EPTLWNMELV
+2965 DPTLRSMELA
-2975 SAIVLGEGVTV
+2975 SAIVLGDGVTV

-2995 SGEIPAGTFIENLEL
+2995 SGEIPAGTFIENLRL
-3010 PIGSTI
+3010 PTGSII

-3021 LTLTSN
+3021 VPTTV
-3027 FYAKPTTILAGTE
+3027 YAKPTTIPAGTE

-3056 VLPEGTVLPQG
+3056 ILPKGSVLPQG
-3067 MRIARLKSD
+3067 MRIARLQSD
-3076 EKDPIKQAIWSVASL
+3076 ENDPIKQAIWSVASL
-3091 LPQDTR
+3091 LPQGTQ
-3097 SWDVSL
+3097 SWDFSL

-3133 GPKASEIIGGQPGI
+3133 GPQASEIIGGQQGI

-3182 SGAPEY
+3182 SGAPER
-3188 QRDPDTLPSDALSDT
+3188 QRDPDTLPSDTPSDT

-3213 APTYLSVA
+3213 DPTYLSVA

-3248 KTSDAT
+3248 KPNDPSEKRAV
-3254 AKKDVSDW
+3254 ADW
-3262 LWTWSDPASGAEAWW
+3262 LWTWSDSASGAEAWW
-3277 INTGSYGNDS
+3277 INTGTYGDPANQFGGSDV
-3287 ELVTFDGIGTLG
+3287 LLAFDGIGTLG
-3299 GGNLDVSVGRDFGV
+3299 GGNLDVSVDGDFGV

-3336 NADGE
+3336 NAEGE

-3351 LEVGSIV
+3351 LEVGGIV
-3358 NHTRS
+3358 NRTRS

-3369 NGSVTNLRGDVLVQ
+3369 DGSVTNLRGDVLVQ
-3383 AGVIGQIWNTYL
+3383 TGVIGQIWNTYS
-3395 VSSTDTDPRPNDE
+3395 VASNNTDPRPDDE
-3408 RLQVD
+3408 LLQVD
-3413 QRQYGGMRLVLGD
+3413 KNNYGGLRLVLGD
-3426 TRARVNSGGDLLI
+3426 AQARVNSYGDLLI
-3439 NVENPDPAANGVDLW
+3439 NVETPGVNDVDLW
-3454 TDRTEAALLST
+3454 TDRTEAALFSS
-3465 GGNVGMGSSSG
+3465 GGNVGMGSDSG
-3476 SSPARFS
+3476 SLPARFS

-3497 TNARTWVAET
+3497 KISAARNWVAET
-3507 TADGWLEFLAGDS
+3507 SADGWLEFLAGDS

-3546 REGDIYQLYYGY
+3546 REGDIYQLFYGY
-3558 YTSPIGSQSL
+3558 YSETNNEL
-3568 INQAGRPAHV
+3568 IRQAGRSAHV
-3578 RAGRDIVRYGNDG
+3578 HAGRDIVQYGDSR
-3591 LTAMGHYSDT
+3591 TAMGHYSDM
-3601 DVSVIQAGR
+3601 DVSIIQAGR
-3610 DLIYIDTQ
+3610 DLIHINTK
-3618 VVGAGTLELSAGRN
+3618 VMGAGTLELSAGRN

-3667 GEAGPDYQALIDA
+3667 GEAGPDYQAVVDT
-3680 YLDPSNPA
+3680 YLDPAN
-3688 DPDLA
+3688 
-3693 LADQPDKVAKTYEEE
+3693 LADSDQPLGGQPDKVAKTYEEE
-3708 LETWLLSRYGDAALD
+3708 LEAWLMARYGEDVLE

-3731 LALAPEQQR
+3731 QGLAPEQQR
-3740 IFLREVYYAELREGG
+3740 VFLRAVYYAELRAGG
-3755 REYNDPDGDRY
+3755 REFNEVDGPRY

-3798 FTTQRRNAA
+3798 FTTRDGNTER
-3807 GDITGENSS
+3807 SS

-3832 GDLIIGLEAVRP
+3832 GDLTIGLEAVRP

-3851 MTQGSGDIQL
+3851 LTQGSGDIQL

-3907 RTYDD
+3907 RTYDG

-4019 QQNQPSIISVE
+4019 QQQPSIINVE

-4040 AGGDRTSAAPAS
+4040 MGGGARAVPAGYDRNGS
-4052 RPGEGVVEVL
+4052 VQVL
-4062 GAGPLSANQTGML
+4062 GAGSLSDESRRRL
-4075 TPAERQGLKSR
+4075 TDEERGRMTD